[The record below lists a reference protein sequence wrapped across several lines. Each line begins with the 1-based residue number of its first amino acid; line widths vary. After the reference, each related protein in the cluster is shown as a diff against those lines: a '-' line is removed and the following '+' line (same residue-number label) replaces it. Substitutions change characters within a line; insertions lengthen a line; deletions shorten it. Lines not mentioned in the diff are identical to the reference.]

1 MRRTMHYMV
10 AMAAALWMALPQVK
24 AQTVN
29 LDFDP
34 GIMYVKRNEGM
45 HINFQEGNEWE
56 ITFTALDTLGNEYYS
71 PVGMELKGGVY
82 GDSTY
87 VVLQTIDSILMYQPE
102 PVMQAGVFVITEEYF
117 PYIAQVDSNTT
128 IHFYADVPLPL
139 PAEGQKVVCNT
150 FKEPLRVGFM
160 GTVLEKRR
168 EGNIIVMVCDPK
180 VERIRDFYQEFI
192 YCGKGGETKEETEA
206 RERIER
212 THRVRRGV
220 VVKAADKKKDEFKV
234 IENPDINIPFSWE
247 LNKEGLKFPA
257 NENDGDAEWK
267 ELHKYAKGKG
277 SGTGKFGS
285 NATLEAYLQGLLTI
299 IADKQDEKVGL
310 ELATGIKLKG
320 SFGVNGEIEGAL
332 AIPIGGK
339 SLSKQLPG
347 NTGIVVAVG
356 FFLRGKAGFN
366 VSLVANVGADGYI
379 AFQYDEDEGLLV
391 NKAGK
396 CGLGDIAGLTG
407 ELSGEAAF
415 SLGVL
420 GDFKFFGNKA
430 EFNAYLDGMKVEGKI
445 AGVANVNIQEEKP
458 SDLYG
463 QYKAYTDVNSLKRSS
478 GLVAEVKT
486 EIKGKEMK
494 AGGQVEI
501 ASITYNFAPEISG
514 ESTVYVEDLSQQ
526 NKVQV
531 RMKNN
536 GESLWASDVEL
547 WIYDE
552 DEKTWAKKIVLGKIG
567 AMGDSHFDFT
577 ANLEMEKGHT
587 YTFCPVYQ
595 PINTNMHISDKAISE
610 KLYVP
615 YNVTMPEP
623 ELDKH
628 RTVTLRATH
637 EVAHIPGARAGFL
650 YTDKMTDKGQIKEIE
665 PSLEIDGTIE
675 AEIDMPVTDFT
686 VQAFVEV
693 DGKRSYSELH
703 KLTPLTDETPIIL
716 PTTDVTYNSA
726 TFNMRLCVGFDEY
739 LNFLPEFEYTAEG
752 DNTPQTIAVDTKN
765 IKDGVASVKVEGLNV
780 MTNYTVKAIVRY
792 AGSTYESQKTDK
804 FTTSSPIDNIEVTP
818 SYTSAKFSAMVM
830 EEYDVENVRV
840 KLFLAKDKKLKNPM
854 EIQTELEEEFEG
866 IVATCDV
873 EDLEMDETYYYKI
886 EVRKLAEK
894 EVYYSDVLQFNTLN
908 GLSATLSKPIVKSTS
923 ATLRGKTTDYVLNAI
938 KEGKAYSGRFYFSKS
953 KSSVTNRKSDYVDVT
968 ITKADITAEI
978 EGLTSETKYYCML
991 ALELDGENVNN
1002 SEIISFTT
1010 PDPYDVTTLDAVVED
1025 ATVTLAGELTLEAY
1039 DEIKSDQYN
1048 TIYAGFEYALSKE
1061 ELMSDTKEGVTRLL
1075 EVSLEKSE
1083 TDALFHHTLEF
1094 EAGSLYYYRAFIYVD
1109 GKDYPAN
1116 IKTFQ
1121 TLEYDGDLIPLAKKK
1136 R

>member
-1 MRRTMHYMV
+1 MV

-45 HINFQEGNEWE
+45 HISFQEGNEWE

-82 GDSTY
+82 GDSSY

-150 FKEPLRVGFM
+150 FKEPLRLGFM

-168 EGNIIVMVCDPK
+168 EGNVIVMVCDPT

-212 THRVRRGV
+212 THRMRRGV
-220 VVKAADKKKDEFKV
+220 VVRAAEEEEPSIDD
-234 IENPDINIPFSWE
+234 PDIELSIDINLFGKDLPFPSNAPDKTLE
-247 LNKEGLKFPA
+247 EITKKVT
-257 NENDGDAEWK
+257 
-267 ELHKYAKGKG
+267 GKG
-277 SGTGKFGS
+277 EGKFDAGI
-285 NATLEAYLQGLLTI
+285 TLTGTAKGLLTI
-299 IADKQDEKVGL
+299 IADQKDEKVGIEVSL
-310 ELATGIKLKG
+310 EGKLSGKASVSGSVQGAVPLRFGKAVSKKLPLNSEALLA
-320 SFGVNGEIEGAL
+320 A
-332 AIPIGGK
+332 
-339 SLSKQLPG
+339 
-347 NTGIVVAVG
+347 G
-356 FFLRGKAGFN
+356 FFLRGQAE
-366 VSLVANVGADGYI
+366 VSISSSVECSATGYL
-379 AFQYDEDEGLLV
+379 ALQYDEEQGWHIRT
-391 NKAGK
+391 NGSSSM
-396 CGLGDIAGLTG
+396 GDMAGLKG
-407 ELSGEAAF
+407 ELSGMAAYT
-415 SLGVL
+415 LGVL
-420 GDFKFFGNKA
+420 GKGQILNKKYDA
-430 EFNAYLDGMKVEGKI
+430 DIGLYLDGINLEGKI
-445 AGVANVNIQEEKP
+445 TADLNSNIKEDSPK
-458 SDLYG
+458 DLYT
-463 QYKAYTDVNSLKRSS
+463 QYKTYSGGNHLVRSS
-478 GLVAEVKT
+478 QVAAEVSTK
-486 EIKGKEMK
+486 IKDKDRKLGGKIVI
-494 AGGQVEI
+494 AQVE
-501 ASITYNFAPEISG
+501 YNFAPEISG
-514 ESTVYVEDLSQQ
+514 ESVVAVDDLEQQ
-526 NKVQV
+526 NKVSV
-531 RMKNN
+531 RVKNN
-536 GESLWASDVEL
+536 GMSLWAADVEL

-552 DEKTWAKKIVLGKIG
+552 DEKAWAKKVVLGKMG
-567 AMGDSHFDFT
+567 ALDDSDFDFT
-577 ANLEMEKGHT
+577 ANLELEKGHT
-587 YTFCPVYQ
+587 YTFCPVYK

-610 KLYVP
+610 NWYVP

-830 EEYDVENVRV
+830 EEYDVENVTV
-840 KLFLAKDKKLKNPM
+840 KLFLAKDKKLNNPM

-908 GLSATLSKPIVKSTS
+908 GLSATISKPIVKSTS

-1094 EAGSLYYYRAFIYVD
+1094 EPGSLYYYRAFIYVD

-1136 R
+1136 

>member
-1 MRRTMHYMV
+1 MV

-45 HINFQEGNEWE
+45 HISFQEGNEWE

-128 IHFYADVPLPL
+128 IHFYADMPLPL

-150 FKEPLRVGFM
+150 FKEPLRLGFM

-168 EGNIIVMVCDPK
+168 EGNVIVMVCDPTI
-180 VERIRDFYQEFI
+180 ERIRDFYQEFI

-212 THRVRRGV
+212 THRMRRGV
-220 VVKAADKKKDEFKV
+220 VVRAAEEEEPSIDD
-234 IENPDINIPFSWE
+234 PDIELSIDINLFGKDLPFPSNAPDKTLE
-247 LNKEGLKFPA
+247 EITKKVT
-257 NENDGDAEWK
+257 
-267 ELHKYAKGKG
+267 GKG
-277 SGTGKFGS
+277 EGKFDAGI
-285 NATLEAYLQGLLTI
+285 TLTGTAKGLLTI
-299 IADKQDEKVGL
+299 IADQKDEKVGIEVSL
-310 ELATGIKLKG
+310 EGKLSGKASVSGSVQGAVPLRFGKAVSKKLPLNSEALLA
-320 SFGVNGEIEGAL
+320 A
-332 AIPIGGK
+332 
-339 SLSKQLPG
+339 
-347 NTGIVVAVG
+347 G
-356 FFLRGKAGFN
+356 FFLRGQAE
-366 VSLVANVGADGYI
+366 VSISSSVECSATGYL
-379 AFQYDEDEGLLV
+379 ALQYDEEQGWHIRT
-391 NKAGK
+391 NGSSSM
-396 CGLGDIAGLTG
+396 GDMAGLKG
-407 ELSGEAAF
+407 ELSGMAAYT
-415 SLGVL
+415 LGVL
-420 GDFKFFGNKA
+420 GKGQILNKKYDA
-430 EFNAYLDGMKVEGKI
+430 DIGLYLDGINLEGKI
-445 AGVANVNIQEEKP
+445 TADLNSNIKEDSPK
-458 SDLYG
+458 DLYT
-463 QYKAYTDVNSLKRSS
+463 QYKTYSGGNHLVRSS
-478 GLVAEVKT
+478 QVAAEVSTK
-486 EIKGKEMK
+486 IKDKDRKLGGKIVI
-494 AGGQVEI
+494 AQVE
-501 ASITYNFAPEISG
+501 YNFAPEISG
-514 ESTVYVEDLSQQ
+514 ESVVAIDDLEQQ
-526 NKVQV
+526 NKVSV
-531 RMKNN
+531 RVKNN
-536 GESLWASDVEL
+536 GMSLWAADVEL

-552 DEKTWAKKIVLGKIG
+552 DEKAWAKKVVLGKMG
-567 AMGDSHFDFT
+567 ALDDSDFDFT
-577 ANLEMEKGHT
+577 ANLELEKGHT
-587 YTFCPVYQ
+587 YTFCPVYK

-610 KLYVP
+610 NWYVP

-830 EEYDVENVRV
+830 EEYDVENVTV
-840 KLFLAKDKKLKNPM
+840 KLFLAKDKKLNNPM

-908 GLSATLSKPIVKSTS
+908 GLSATISKPIVKSTS

-1061 ELMSDTKEGVTRLL
+1061 ELMSDSKEGVTRLL

-1094 EAGSLYYYRAFIYVD
+1094 EPGSLYYYRAFIYVD

-1136 R
+1136 

>member
-1 MRRTMHYMV
+1 MV

-45 HINFQEGNEWE
+45 HISFQEGNEWE

-128 IHFYADVPLPL
+128 IHFYADMPLPL

-150 FKEPLRVGFM
+150 FKEPLRLGFM

-168 EGNIIVMVCDPK
+168 EGNVIVMVCDPTI
-180 VERIRDFYQEFI
+180 ERIRDFYQEFI

-212 THRVRRGV
+212 THRMRRGV
-220 VVKAADKKKDEFKV
+220 VVRAAEEEEPSIDD
-234 IENPDINIPFSWE
+234 PDIELSIDINLFGKDLPFPSNAPDKTLE
-247 LNKEGLKFPA
+247 EITKKVT
-257 NENDGDAEWK
+257 
-267 ELHKYAKGKG
+267 GKG
-277 SGTGKFGS
+277 EGKFDAGI
-285 NATLEAYLQGLLTI
+285 TLTGTAKGLLTI
-299 IADKQDEKVGL
+299 IADQKDEKVGIEVSL
-310 ELATGIKLKG
+310 EGKLSGKASVSGSVQGAVPLRFGKAVSKKLPLNSEALLA
-320 SFGVNGEIEGAL
+320 A
-332 AIPIGGK
+332 
-339 SLSKQLPG
+339 
-347 NTGIVVAVG
+347 G
-356 FFLRGKAGFN
+356 FFLRGQAE
-366 VSLVANVGADGYI
+366 VSISSSVECSATGYL
-379 AFQYDEDEGLLV
+379 ALQYDEEQGWHIRT
-391 NKAGK
+391 NGSSSM
-396 CGLGDIAGLTG
+396 GDMAGLKG
-407 ELSGEAAF
+407 ELSGMAAYT
-415 SLGVL
+415 LGVL
-420 GDFKFFGNKA
+420 GKGQILNKKYDA
-430 EFNAYLDGMKVEGKI
+430 DIGLYLDGINLEGKI
-445 AGVANVNIQEEKP
+445 TADLNSNIKEDSPK
-458 SDLYG
+458 DLYT
-463 QYKAYTDVNSLKRSS
+463 QYKTYSGGNHLVRSS
-478 GLVAEVKT
+478 QVAAEVSTK
-486 EIKGKEMK
+486 IKDKDRKLGGKIVI
-494 AGGQVEI
+494 AQVE
-501 ASITYNFAPEISG
+501 YNFAPEISG
-514 ESTVYVEDLSQQ
+514 ESVVAIDDLEQQ
-526 NKVQV
+526 NKVSV
-531 RMKNN
+531 RVKNN
-536 GESLWASDVEL
+536 GMSLWAADVEL

-552 DEKTWAKKIVLGKIG
+552 DEKAWAKKVVLGKMG
-567 AMGDSHFDFT
+567 ALDDSDFDFT
-577 ANLEMEKGHT
+577 ANLELEKGHT
-587 YTFCPVYQ
+587 YTFCPVYK

-610 KLYVP
+610 NWYVP

-830 EEYDVENVRV
+830 EEYDVENVTV
-840 KLFLAKDKKLKNPM
+840 KLFLAKDKKLNNPM

-908 GLSATLSKPIVKSTS
+908 GLSATISKPIVKSTS

-1048 TIYAGFEYALSKE
+1048 TIYAGFEYALTKE
-1061 ELMSDTKEGVTRLL
+1061 ALMSDTKEGVTRLL

-1094 EAGSLYYYRAFIYVD
+1094 EPGSLYYYRAFIYVD

-1136 R
+1136 

>member
-1 MRRTMHYMV
+1 MV

-45 HINFQEGNEWE
+45 HISFQEGNEWE

-102 PVMQAGVFVITEEYF
+102 PVMQSGVFVITEEYF

-150 FKEPLRVGFM
+150 FKEPLRLGFM

-168 EGNIIVMVCDPK
+168 EGNVIVMVCDPT
-180 VERIRDFYQEFI
+180 VEKIRDFYQEFI

-212 THRVRRGV
+212 THRMRRGV
-220 VVKAADKKKDEFKV
+220 VVRAAEEEEPSIDD
-234 IENPDINIPFSWE
+234 PDIELSIDISLFGKDLPFPSNAPDKTLE
-247 LNKEGLKFPA
+247 EITKKVT
-257 NENDGDAEWK
+257 
-267 ELHKYAKGKG
+267 GKG
-277 SGTGKFGS
+277 EGKFDAGI
-285 NATLEAYLQGLLTI
+285 TLTGTAKGLLTI
-299 IADKQDEKVGL
+299 IADQKDEKVGIEVSL
-310 ELATGIKLKG
+310 EGKLSGKASVSGSVQGAVPLRFGKAVSKKLPLNSEALLA
-320 SFGVNGEIEGAL
+320 A
-332 AIPIGGK
+332 
-339 SLSKQLPG
+339 
-347 NTGIVVAVG
+347 G
-356 FFLRGKAGFN
+356 FFLRGQAE
-366 VSLVANVGADGYI
+366 VSISSSVECSATGYL
-379 AFQYDEDEGLLV
+379 ALQYDEEQGWHIRT
-391 NKAGK
+391 NGSSSM
-396 CGLGDIAGLTG
+396 GDMAGLKG
-407 ELSGEAAF
+407 ELSGMAAYT
-415 SLGVL
+415 LGVL
-420 GDFKFFGNKA
+420 GKGQILNKKYDA
-430 EFNAYLDGMKVEGKI
+430 DIGLYLDGINLEGKI
-445 AGVANVNIQEEKP
+445 TADLNSNIKEDSPK
-458 SDLYG
+458 DLYT
-463 QYKAYTDVNSLKRSS
+463 QYKTYSGGNHLVRSS
-478 GLVAEVKT
+478 QVAAEVSTK
-486 EIKGKEMK
+486 IKDKDRKLGGKIVI
-494 AGGQVEI
+494 AQVE
-501 ASITYNFAPEISG
+501 YNFAPEISG
-514 ESTVYVEDLSQQ
+514 ESVVAIDDLEQQ
-526 NKVQV
+526 NKVSV
-531 RMKNN
+531 RVKNN
-536 GESLWASDVEL
+536 GMSLWAADVEL

-552 DEKTWAKKIVLGKIG
+552 DEKAWAKKVVLGKMG
-567 AMGDSHFDFT
+567 ALDDSDFDFT
-577 ANLEMEKGHT
+577 ANLELEKGHT
-587 YTFCPVYQ
+587 YTFCPVYK

-610 KLYVP
+610 NWYVP

-830 EEYDVENVRV
+830 EEYDVENVTV
-840 KLFLAKDKKLKNPM
+840 KLFLAKDKKLNNPM

-908 GLSATLSKPIVKSTS
+908 GLSATISKPIVKSTS

-1061 ELMSDTKEGVTRLL
+1061 ELMSDSKEGVTRLL

-1094 EAGSLYYYRAFIYVD
+1094 EPGSLYYYRAFIYVD

-1136 R
+1136 

>member
-1 MRRTMHYMV
+1 MV

-45 HINFQEGNEWE
+45 HISFQEGNEWE

-82 GDSTY
+82 GDSSY

-102 PVMQAGVFVITEEYF
+102 PVMQSGVFVITEEYF

-150 FKEPLRVGFM
+150 FKEPLRLGFM

-168 EGNIIVMVCDPK
+168 EGNVIVMVCDPT

-212 THRVRRGV
+212 THRMRRGV
-220 VVKAADKKKDEFKV
+220 VVRAAEEEEPSIDD
-234 IENPDINIPFSWE
+234 PDIELSIDINLFGKDLPFPSNAPDKTLE
-247 LNKEGLKFPA
+247 EITKKVT
-257 NENDGDAEWK
+257 
-267 ELHKYAKGKG
+267 GKG
-277 SGTGKFGS
+277 EGKFDAGI
-285 NATLEAYLQGLLTI
+285 TLTGTAKGLLTI
-299 IADKQDEKVGL
+299 IADQKDEKVGIEVSL
-310 ELATGIKLKG
+310 EGKLSGKASVSGSVQGAVPLRFGKAVSKKLPLNSEALLA
-320 SFGVNGEIEGAL
+320 A
-332 AIPIGGK
+332 
-339 SLSKQLPG
+339 
-347 NTGIVVAVG
+347 G
-356 FFLRGKAGFN
+356 FFLRGQAE
-366 VSLVANVGADGYI
+366 VSISSSVECSATGYL
-379 AFQYDEDEGLLV
+379 ALQYDEEQGWHIRT
-391 NKAGK
+391 NGSSSM
-396 CGLGDIAGLTG
+396 GDMAGLKG
-407 ELSGEAAF
+407 ELSGMAAYT
-415 SLGVL
+415 LGVL
-420 GDFKFFGNKA
+420 GKGQILNKKYDA
-430 EFNAYLDGMKVEGKI
+430 DIGLYLDGINLEGKI
-445 AGVANVNIQEEKP
+445 TADLNSNIKEDSPK
-458 SDLYG
+458 DLYT
-463 QYKAYTDVNSLKRSS
+463 QYKTYSGGNHLVRSS
-478 GLVAEVKT
+478 QVAAEVSTK
-486 EIKGKEMK
+486 IKDKDRKLGGKIVI
-494 AGGQVEI
+494 AQVE
-501 ASITYNFAPEISG
+501 YNFAPEISG
-514 ESTVYVEDLSQQ
+514 ESVVAVDDLEQQ
-526 NKVQV
+526 NKVSV
-531 RMKNN
+531 RVKNN
-536 GESLWASDVEL
+536 GMSLWAADVEL

-552 DEKTWAKKIVLGKIG
+552 DEKAWAKKVVLGKMG
-567 AMGDSHFDFT
+567 ALDDSDFDFT
-577 ANLEMEKGHT
+577 ANLELEKGHT
-587 YTFCPVYQ
+587 YTFCPVYK

-610 KLYVP
+610 NWYVP
-615 YNVTMPEP
+615 YNVKMPEP

-830 EEYDVENVRV
+830 EEYDVENVTV
-840 KLFLAKDKKLKNPM
+840 KLFLAKDKKLNNPM

-908 GLSATLSKPIVKSTS
+908 GLSATISKPIVKSTS

-1048 TIYAGFEYALSKE
+1048 TIYAGFEYALTKE
-1061 ELMSDTKEGVTRLL
+1061 ALMSDTKEGVTRLL

-1094 EAGSLYYYRAFIYVD
+1094 EPGSLYYYRAFIYVD

-1136 R
+1136 

>member
-1 MRRTMHYMV
+1 MV

-45 HINFQEGNEWE
+45 HISFQEGNEWE

-102 PVMQAGVFVITEEYF
+102 PVMQSGVFVITEEYF

-150 FKEPLRVGFM
+150 FKEPLRLGFM

-168 EGNIIVMVCDPK
+168 EGNVIVMVCDPT

-212 THRVRRGV
+212 THRMRRGV
-220 VVKAADKKKDEFKV
+220 VVRAAEEEEPSIDD
-234 IENPDINIPFSWE
+234 PDIELSIDINLFGKDLPFPSNAPDKTLE
-247 LNKEGLKFPA
+247 EITKKVT
-257 NENDGDAEWK
+257 
-267 ELHKYAKGKG
+267 GKG
-277 SGTGKFGS
+277 EGKFDAGI
-285 NATLEAYLQGLLTI
+285 TLTGTAKGLLTI
-299 IADKQDEKVGL
+299 IADQKDEKVGIEVSL
-310 ELATGIKLKG
+310 EGKLSGKASVSGSVQGAVPLRFGKAVSKKLPLNSEALLA
-320 SFGVNGEIEGAL
+320 A
-332 AIPIGGK
+332 
-339 SLSKQLPG
+339 
-347 NTGIVVAVG
+347 G
-356 FFLRGKAGFN
+356 FFLRGQAE
-366 VSLVANVGADGYI
+366 VSISSSVECSATGYL
-379 AFQYDEDEGLLV
+379 ALQYDEEQGWHIRT
-391 NKAGK
+391 NGSSSM
-396 CGLGDIAGLTG
+396 GDMAGLKG
-407 ELSGEAAF
+407 ELSGMAAYT
-415 SLGVL
+415 LGVL
-420 GDFKFFGNKA
+420 GKGQILNKKYDA
-430 EFNAYLDGMKVEGKI
+430 DIGLYLDGINLEGKI
-445 AGVANVNIQEEKP
+445 TADLNSNIKEDSPK
-458 SDLYG
+458 DLYT
-463 QYKAYTDVNSLKRSS
+463 QYKTYSGGNHLVRSS
-478 GLVAEVKT
+478 QVAAEVSTK
-486 EIKGKEMK
+486 IKDKDRKLGGKIVI
-494 AGGQVEI
+494 AQVE
-501 ASITYNFAPEISG
+501 YNFAPEISG
-514 ESTVYVEDLSQQ
+514 ESVVAIDDLEQQ
-526 NKVQV
+526 NKVSV
-531 RMKNN
+531 RVKNN
-536 GESLWASDVEL
+536 GMSLWAADVEL

-552 DEKTWAKKIVLGKIG
+552 DEKAWAKKVVLGKMG
-567 AMGDSHFDFT
+567 ALDDSDFDFT
-577 ANLEMEKGHT
+577 ANLELEKGHT
-587 YTFCPVYQ
+587 YTFCPVYK

-610 KLYVP
+610 NWYVP
-615 YNVTMPEP
+615 YNVKMPEP

-752 DNTPQTIAVDTKN
+752 DNTPQTITVDTKN

-830 EEYDVENVRV
+830 EEYDVENVTV
-840 KLFLAKDKKLKNPM
+840 KLFLAKDKKLNNPM

-908 GLSATLSKPIVKSTS
+908 GLSATISKPIVKSTS

-1061 ELMSDTKEGVTRLL
+1061 ELMSDSKEGVTRLL

-1094 EAGSLYYYRAFIYVD
+1094 EPGSLYYYRAFIYVD

-1136 R
+1136 

>member
-1 MRRTMHYMV
+1 MV

-45 HINFQEGNEWE
+45 HISFQEGNEWE

-150 FKEPLRVGFM
+150 FKEPLRLGFM

-168 EGNIIVMVCDPK
+168 EGNVIVMVCDPT

-212 THRVRRGV
+212 THRMRRGV
-220 VVKAADKKKDEFKV
+220 VVRAAEEEEPSIDD
-234 IENPDINIPFSWE
+234 PDIELSIDINLFGKDLPFPSNAPDKTLE
-247 LNKEGLKFPA
+247 EITKKVT
-257 NENDGDAEWK
+257 
-267 ELHKYAKGKG
+267 GKG
-277 SGTGKFGS
+277 EGKFDAGI
-285 NATLEAYLQGLLTI
+285 TLTGTAKGLLTI
-299 IADKQDEKVGL
+299 IADQKDEKVGIEVSL
-310 ELATGIKLKG
+310 EGKLSGKASVSGSVQGAVPLRFGKAVSKKLPLNSEALLA
-320 SFGVNGEIEGAL
+320 A
-332 AIPIGGK
+332 
-339 SLSKQLPG
+339 
-347 NTGIVVAVG
+347 G
-356 FFLRGKAGFN
+356 FFLRGQAE
-366 VSLVANVGADGYI
+366 VSISSSVECSATGYL
-379 AFQYDEDEGLLV
+379 ALQYDEEQGWHIRT
-391 NKAGK
+391 NGSSSM
-396 CGLGDIAGLTG
+396 GDMAGLKG
-407 ELSGEAAF
+407 ELSGMAAYT
-415 SLGVL
+415 LGVL
-420 GDFKFFGNKA
+420 GKGQILNKKYDA
-430 EFNAYLDGMKVEGKI
+430 DIGLYLDGINLEGKI
-445 AGVANVNIQEEKP
+445 TADLNSNIKEDSPK
-458 SDLYG
+458 DLYT
-463 QYKAYTDVNSLKRSS
+463 QYKTYSGGNHLVRSS
-478 GLVAEVKT
+478 QVAAEVSTK
-486 EIKGKEMK
+486 IKDKDRKLGGKIVI
-494 AGGQVEI
+494 AQVE
-501 ASITYNFAPEISG
+501 YNFAPETSG
-514 ESTVYVEDLSQQ
+514 ESVVAVDDLEQQ
-526 NKVQV
+526 NKVSV
-531 RMKNN
+531 RVKNN
-536 GESLWASDVEL
+536 GMSLWAADVEL

-552 DEKTWAKKIVLGKIG
+552 DEKAWAKKVVLGKMG
-567 AMGDSHFDFT
+567 ALDDSDFDFT
-577 ANLEMEKGHT
+577 ANLELEKGHT
-587 YTFCPVYQ
+587 YTFCPVYK

-830 EEYDVENVRV
+830 EEYDVENVTV
-840 KLFLAKDKKLKNPM
+840 KLFLAKDKKLNNPM

-908 GLSATLSKPIVKSTS
+908 GLSATISKPIVKSTS

-968 ITKADITAEI
+968 ITKADITADI

-1094 EAGSLYYYRAFIYVD
+1094 EPGSLYYYRAFIYVD

-1136 R
+1136 

>member
-1 MRRTMHYMV
+1 MV

-45 HINFQEGNEWE
+45 HISFQEGNEWE

-102 PVMQAGVFVITEEYF
+102 PVMQSGVFVITEEYF

-150 FKEPLRVGFM
+150 FKEPLRLGFM

-168 EGNIIVMVCDPK
+168 EGNVIVMVCDPT

-212 THRVRRGV
+212 THRMRRGV
-220 VVKAADKKKDEFKV
+220 VVRAAKEEEPSID
-234 IENPDINIPFSWE
+234 NPDIELSIDINLFGKDLPFPSNAPDKTLE
-247 LNKEGLKFPA
+247 EITKKVT
-257 NENDGDAEWK
+257 
-267 ELHKYAKGKG
+267 GKG
-277 SGTGKFGS
+277 EGKFDAGI
-285 NATLEAYLQGLLTI
+285 TLTGTAKGLLTI
-299 IADKQDEKVGL
+299 IADQKDEKVGIEVSL
-310 ELATGIKLKG
+310 EGKLSGKASVSGSVQGAVPLRFGKAVSKKLPLNSEALLA
-320 SFGVNGEIEGAL
+320 A
-332 AIPIGGK
+332 
-339 SLSKQLPG
+339 
-347 NTGIVVAVG
+347 G
-356 FFLRGKAGFN
+356 FFLRGQAE
-366 VSLVANVGADGYI
+366 VSISSSVECSATGYL
-379 AFQYDEDEGLLV
+379 ALQYDEEQGWHIRT
-391 NKAGK
+391 NGSSSM
-396 CGLGDIAGLTG
+396 GDMAGLKG
-407 ELSGEAAF
+407 ELSGMAAYT
-415 SLGVL
+415 LGVL
-420 GDFKFFGNKA
+420 GKGQILNKKYDA
-430 EFNAYLDGMKVEGKI
+430 DIGLYLDGINLEGKI
-445 AGVANVNIQEEKP
+445 TADLNSNIKEDSPK
-458 SDLYG
+458 DLYT
-463 QYKAYTDVNSLKRSS
+463 QYKTYSGGNHLVRSS
-478 GLVAEVKT
+478 QVAAEVSTK
-486 EIKGKEMK
+486 IKDKDRKLGGKIVI
-494 AGGQVEI
+494 AQVE
-501 ASITYNFAPEISG
+501 YNFAPETSG
-514 ESTVYVEDLSQQ
+514 ESVVAVDDLEQQ
-526 NKVQV
+526 NKVKV
-531 RMKNN
+531 RVKNN
-536 GESLWASDVEL
+536 GMSLWAADVEL

-552 DEKTWAKKIVLGKIG
+552 DEKAWAKKVVLGKMG
-567 AMGDSHFDFT
+567 ALDDSDFDFT
-577 ANLEMEKGHT
+577 ANLELEKGHT
-587 YTFCPVYQ
+587 YTFCPVYK

-610 KLYVP
+610 NWYVP

-830 EEYDVENVRV
+830 EEYDVENVTV
-840 KLFLAKDKKLKNPM
+840 KLFLAKDKKLNNPM

-894 EVYYSDVLQFNTLN
+894 EVYYSDVLNFNTLN
-908 GLSATLSKPIVKSTS
+908 GLSATISKPIVKSTS

-1061 ELMSDTKEGVTRLL
+1061 ELMSDSKEGVTRLL

-1094 EAGSLYYYRAFIYVD
+1094 EPGSLYYYRAFIYVD

-1136 R
+1136 

>member
-1 MRRTMHYMV
+1 MV

-45 HINFQEGNEWE
+45 HISFQEGNEWE

-82 GDSTY
+82 GDSSY

-102 PVMQAGVFVITEEYF
+102 PVMQSGVFVITEEYF

-128 IHFYADVPLPL
+128 IHFYADMPLPL

-150 FKEPLRVGFM
+150 FKEPLRLGFM

-168 EGNIIVMVCDPK
+168 EGNVIVMVCDPTI
-180 VERIRDFYQEFI
+180 ERIRDFYQEFI

-212 THRVRRGV
+212 THRMRRGV
-220 VVKAADKKKDEFKV
+220 VVRAAEEEEPSIDD
-234 IENPDINIPFSWE
+234 PDIELSIDISLFGKDLPFPSNAPDKTLE
-247 LNKEGLKFPA
+247 EITKKVT
-257 NENDGDAEWK
+257 
-267 ELHKYAKGKG
+267 GKG
-277 SGTGKFGS
+277 EGKFDAGI
-285 NATLEAYLQGLLTI
+285 TLTGTAKGLLTI
-299 IADKQDEKVGL
+299 IADQKDEKVGIEVSL
-310 ELATGIKLKG
+310 EGKLSGKASVSGSVQGAVPLRFGKAVSKKLPLNSEALLA
-320 SFGVNGEIEGAL
+320 A
-332 AIPIGGK
+332 
-339 SLSKQLPG
+339 
-347 NTGIVVAVG
+347 G
-356 FFLRGKAGFN
+356 FFLRGQAE
-366 VSLVANVGADGYI
+366 VSISSSVECSATGYL
-379 AFQYDEDEGLLV
+379 ALQYDEEQGWHIRT
-391 NKAGK
+391 NGSSSM
-396 CGLGDIAGLTG
+396 GDMAGLKG
-407 ELSGEAAF
+407 ELSGMAAYT
-415 SLGVL
+415 LGVL
-420 GDFKFFGNKA
+420 GKGQILNKKYDA
-430 EFNAYLDGMKVEGKI
+430 DIGLYLDGINLEGKI
-445 AGVANVNIQEEKP
+445 TADLNSNIKEDSPK
-458 SDLYG
+458 DLYT
-463 QYKAYTDVNSLKRSS
+463 QYKTYSGGNHLVRSS
-478 GLVAEVKT
+478 QVAAEVSTK
-486 EIKGKEMK
+486 IKDKDRKLGGKIVI
-494 AGGQVEI
+494 AQVE
-501 ASITYNFAPEISG
+501 YNFAPEISG
-514 ESTVYVEDLSQQ
+514 ESVVAVDDLEQQ
-526 NKVQV
+526 NKVKV
-531 RMKNN
+531 RVKNN
-536 GESLWASDVEL
+536 GMSLWAADVEL

-552 DEKTWAKKIVLGKIG
+552 DEKAWAKKVVLGKMG
-567 AMGDSHFDFT
+567 ALEDSDFDFT
-577 ANLEMEKGHT
+577 ANLELEKGHT

-610 KLYVP
+610 NWYVP
-615 YNVTMPEP
+615 YNVKMPEP

-830 EEYDVENVRV
+830 EEYDVENVTV
-840 KLFLAKDKKLKNPM
+840 KLFLAKDKKLNNPM

-908 GLSATLSKPIVKSTS
+908 GLSATISKPIVKSTS

-1061 ELMSDTKEGVTRLL
+1061 ELMSDSKEGVTRLL

-1083 TDALFHHTLEF
+1083 TDALFHHTLTLEP
-1094 EAGSLYYYRAFIYVD
+1094 GSFYYYRAFIYVD

-1136 R
+1136 

>member
-1 MRRTMHYMV
+1 MV

-45 HINFQEGNEWE
+45 HISFQEGNEWE

-102 PVMQAGVFVITEEYF
+102 PVMQSGVFVITEEYF

-128 IHFYADVPLPL
+128 IHFYADMPLPL

-150 FKEPLRVGFM
+150 FKEPLRLGFM

-168 EGNIIVMVCDPK
+168 EGNVIVMVCDPT

-212 THRVRRGV
+212 THRMRRGV
-220 VVKAADKKKDEFKV
+220 VVRAAEEEEPSIDD
-234 IENPDINIPFSWE
+234 PDIELSIDISLFGKDLPFPSNAPDKTLE
-247 LNKEGLKFPA
+247 EITKKVT
-257 NENDGDAEWK
+257 
-267 ELHKYAKGKG
+267 GKG
-277 SGTGKFGS
+277 EGKFDAGI
-285 NATLEAYLQGLLTI
+285 TLTGTAKGLLTI
-299 IADKQDEKVGL
+299 IADQKDEKVGIEVSL
-310 ELATGIKLKG
+310 EGKLSGKAGVSGSVQGAVPLRFGKAVSKKLPLNSEALLA
-320 SFGVNGEIEGAL
+320 A
-332 AIPIGGK
+332 
-339 SLSKQLPG
+339 
-347 NTGIVVAVG
+347 G
-356 FFLRGKAGFN
+356 FFLRGQAE
-366 VSLVANVGADGYI
+366 VSISSSVECSATGYL
-379 AFQYDEDEGLLV
+379 ALQYDEEQGWHV
-391 NKAGK
+391 RTNGSSSM
-396 CGLGDIAGLTG
+396 GDMAGLKG
-407 ELSGEAAF
+407 ELSGMAAYT
-415 SLGVL
+415 LGVL
-420 GDFKFFGNKA
+420 GKGQILNKKYDA
-430 EFNAYLDGMKVEGKI
+430 DIGLYLDGINLEGKI
-445 AGVANVNIQEEKP
+445 TADLNSNIKEDSPK
-458 SDLYG
+458 DLYT
-463 QYKAYTDVNSLKRSS
+463 QYKTYSGGNHLVRSS
-478 GLVAEVKT
+478 QVAAEVSTK
-486 EIKGKEMK
+486 IKDKDRKLGGKIVI
-494 AGGQVEI
+494 AQVE
-501 ASITYNFAPEISG
+501 YNFAPEISG
-514 ESTVYVEDLSQQ
+514 ESVVAVDDLEQQ
-526 NKVQV
+526 NKVKV
-531 RMKNN
+531 RVKNN
-536 GESLWASDVEL
+536 GMSLWAADVEL

-552 DEKTWAKKIVLGKIG
+552 DEKTWAKKIVLGKMG
-567 AMGDSHFDFT
+567 ALGNSDFDFI
-577 ANLEMEKGHT
+577 ANLELEKGHT
-587 YTFCPVYQ
+587 YTFCPVYK

-610 KLYVP
+610 NWYVP
-615 YNVTMPEP
+615 YNVKMPEP

-830 EEYDVENVRV
+830 EEYDVENVTV
-840 KLFLAKDKKLKNPM
+840 KLFLAKDKKLNNPM

-908 GLSATLSKPIVKSTS
+908 GLSATISKPIVKSTS

-1048 TIYAGFEYALSKE
+1048 TIYAGFEYALTKE
-1061 ELMSDTKEGVTRLL
+1061 ALMSDTKEGVTRLL

-1094 EAGSLYYYRAFIYVD
+1094 DPGSLYYYRAFIYVD

-1136 R
+1136 

>member
-1 MRRTMHYMV
+1 MHYMV

-29 LDFDP
+29 QDFDP

-102 PVMQAGVFVITEEYF
+102 PVMQEGVFVITEEYF

-150 FKEPLRVGFM
+150 FKEPLRLGFV
-160 GTVLEKRR
+160 GTVIEKRR

-212 THRVRRGV
+212 THKMRRGV
-220 VVKAADKKKDEFKV
+220 VVRAAEEKEPSIDD
-234 IENPDINIPFSWE
+234 PDIELTIEIPVFGKDVS
-247 LNKEGLKFPA
+247 FPA
-257 NENDGDAEWK
+257 PDEPPFRLPYLITAMD
-267 ELHKYAKGKG
+267 KG
-277 SGTGKFGS
+277 SEGKVDAGITLSGTAK
-285 NATLEAYLQGLLTI
+285 GLLTI
-299 IADKQDEKVGL
+299 IADKKDEKVGL
-310 ELATGIKLKG
+310 EV
-320 SFGVNGEIEGAL
+320 SIEGKL
-332 AIPIGGK
+332 AGSAGVSGSVQGAVPLRFGK
-339 SLSKQLPG
+339 AITKKLPM
-347 NTGIVVAVG
+347 NSSVFFAAG
-356 FFLRGKAGFN
+356 FFLRGQASA
-366 VSLVANVGADGYI
+366 SLSASMDCSATGYLAI
-379 AFQYDEDEGLLV
+379 QHDPDKGWELRTSGTS
-391 NKAGK
+391 
-396 CGLGDIAGLTG
+396 GLGDMAGLKG
-407 ELSGEAAF
+407 ELSGSAAF
-415 SLGVL
+415 TLGVL
-420 GDFKFFGNKA
+420 GNFILLDDEEGSA
-430 EFNAYLDGMKVEGKI
+430 EFGLFLDGMSLEGKI
-445 AGVANVNIQEEKP
+445 TSDLNLNINEDTPK
-458 SDLYG
+458 DLYG
-463 QYKAYTDVNSLKRSS
+463 QYKAYSEGNRLVRSS
-478 GLVAEVKT
+478 QVGAEVNVKVGKKDIKLGGKIPIA
-486 EIKGKEMK
+486 EI
-494 AGGQVEI
+494 V
-501 ASITYNFAPEISG
+501 YNFAPEISG
-514 ESTVYVEDLSQQ
+514 ESTVHIEDLSQQ
-526 NKVQV
+526 DKVQV
-531 RMKNN
+531 RVKNN
-536 GESLWASDVEL
+536 GMSLWAADVEL

-552 DEKTWAKKIVLGKIG
+552 DEKTWAKKIVLGKMG
-567 AMGDSHFDFT
+567 ALDDSDFDFT

-587 YTFCPVYQ
+587 YTFCPVYK
-595 PINTNMHISDKAISE
+595 PINTNMHISDRAILE
-610 KLYVP
+610 KMYVP
-615 YNVTMPEP
+615 YNVTMPKP

-830 EEYDVENVRV
+830 EEYDVENVTV
-840 KLFLAKDKKLKNPM
+840 KLFLAKDKKLNNPM

-894 EVYYSDVLQFNTLN
+894 EVYYSDVLNFKTLN
-908 GLSATLSKPIVKSTS
+908 GLSVTITKPIAKSVS
-923 ATLRGKTTDYVLNAI
+923 ATFRGKTTDYVLNAI
-938 KEGKAYSGRFYFSKS
+938 KEGTPYSGRFYFSKS

-968 ITKADITAEI
+968 ITKADITADI

-1094 EAGSLYYYRAFIYVD
+1094 EPGSLYYYRAFIYVD

>member
-1 MRRTMHYMV
+1 MV

-45 HINFQEGNEWE
+45 HISFQEGNEWE

-82 GDSTY
+82 GDSSY

-150 FKEPLRVGFM
+150 FKEPLRLGFM

-168 EGNIIVMVCDPK
+168 EGNVIVMVCDPT

-212 THRVRRGV
+212 THRMRRGV
-220 VVKAADKKKDEFKV
+220 VVRAAKEEEPSIDD
-234 IENPDINIPFSWE
+234 PDIELSIDINLFGKDLPFPSNAPDKTLE
-247 LNKEGLKFPA
+247 EITKKVT
-257 NENDGDAEWK
+257 
-267 ELHKYAKGKG
+267 GKG
-277 SGTGKFGS
+277 EGKFDAGI
-285 NATLEAYLQGLLTI
+285 TLTGTAKGLLTI
-299 IADKQDEKVGL
+299 IADQKDEKVGIEVSL
-310 ELATGIKLKG
+310 EGKLSGKASVSGSVQGAVPLRFGKAVSKKLPLNSEALLA
-320 SFGVNGEIEGAL
+320 A
-332 AIPIGGK
+332 
-339 SLSKQLPG
+339 
-347 NTGIVVAVG
+347 G
-356 FFLRGKAGFN
+356 FFLRGQAE
-366 VSLVANVGADGYI
+366 VSISSSVECSATGYL
-379 AFQYDEDEGLLV
+379 ALQYDEEQGWHIRT
-391 NKAGK
+391 NGSSSM
-396 CGLGDIAGLTG
+396 GDMAGLKG
-407 ELSGEAAF
+407 ELSGMAAYT
-415 SLGVL
+415 LGVL
-420 GDFKFFGNKA
+420 GKGQILNKKYDA
-430 EFNAYLDGMKVEGKI
+430 DIGLYLDGINLEGKI
-445 AGVANVNIQEEKP
+445 TADLNSNIKEDSPK
-458 SDLYG
+458 DLYT
-463 QYKAYTDVNSLKRSS
+463 QYKTYSGGNHLVRSS
-478 GLVAEVKT
+478 QVAAEVSTK
-486 EIKGKEMK
+486 IKDKDRKLGGKIVI
-494 AGGQVEI
+494 AQVE
-501 ASITYNFAPEISG
+501 YNFAPETSG
-514 ESTVYVEDLSQQ
+514 ESVVAVDDLEQQ
-526 NKVQV
+526 NKVSV
-531 RMKNN
+531 RVKNN
-536 GESLWASDVEL
+536 GMSLWAADVEL

-552 DEKTWAKKIVLGKIG
+552 DEKAWAKKVVLGKMG
-567 AMGDSHFDFT
+567 ALDDSDFDFT
-577 ANLEMEKGHT
+577 ANLELEKGHT
-587 YTFCPVYQ
+587 YTFCPVYK

-610 KLYVP
+610 NWYVP

-693 DGKRSYSELH
+693 DGKKSYSELH

-830 EEYDVENVRV
+830 EEYDVENVTV
-840 KLFLAKDKKLKNPM
+840 KLFLAKDKKLNNPM

-908 GLSATLSKPIVKSTS
+908 GLSATISKPIVKSTS

-1094 EAGSLYYYRAFIYVD
+1094 EPGSLYYYRAFIYVD

-1136 R
+1136 

>member
-1 MRRTMHYMV
+1 MV

-45 HINFQEGNEWE
+45 HISFQEGNEWE

-150 FKEPLRVGFM
+150 FKEPLRLGFM

-168 EGNIIVMVCDPK
+168 EGNIIVMVCDPT

-212 THRVRRGV
+212 THRMRRGV
-220 VVKAADKKKDEFKV
+220 VVRAAEEEEPSIDD
-234 IENPDINIPFSWE
+234 PDIELSIDINLFGKDLPFPSNAPDKTLE
-247 LNKEGLKFPA
+247 EITKKVT
-257 NENDGDAEWK
+257 
-267 ELHKYAKGKG
+267 GKG
-277 SGTGKFGS
+277 EGKFDAGI
-285 NATLEAYLQGLLTI
+285 TLTGTAKGLLTI
-299 IADKQDEKVGL
+299 IADQKDEKVGIEVSL
-310 ELATGIKLKG
+310 EGKLSGKASVSGSVQGAVPLRFGKAVSKKLPLNSEALLA
-320 SFGVNGEIEGAL
+320 A
-332 AIPIGGK
+332 
-339 SLSKQLPG
+339 
-347 NTGIVVAVG
+347 G
-356 FFLRGKAGFN
+356 FFLRGQAE
-366 VSLVANVGADGYI
+366 VSISSSVECSATGYL
-379 AFQYDEDEGLLV
+379 ALQYDEEQGWHIRT
-391 NKAGK
+391 NGSSSM
-396 CGLGDIAGLTG
+396 GDMAGLKG
-407 ELSGEAAF
+407 ELSGMAAYT
-415 SLGVL
+415 LGVL
-420 GDFKFFGNKA
+420 GKGQILNKKYDA
-430 EFNAYLDGMKVEGKI
+430 DIGLYLDGINLEGKI
-445 AGVANVNIQEEKP
+445 TADLNSNIKEDSPK
-458 SDLYG
+458 DLYT
-463 QYKAYTDVNSLKRSS
+463 QYKTYSGGNHLVRSS
-478 GLVAEVKT
+478 QVAAEVSTK
-486 EIKGKEMK
+486 IKDKDRKLGGKIVI
-494 AGGQVEI
+494 AQVE
-501 ASITYNFAPEISG
+501 YNFAPEISG
-514 ESTVYVEDLSQQ
+514 ESVVAIDDLEQQ
-526 NKVQV
+526 NKVSV
-531 RMKNN
+531 RVKNN
-536 GESLWASDVEL
+536 GMSLWAADVEL

-552 DEKTWAKKIVLGKIG
+552 DEKAWAKKVVLGKMG
-567 AMGDSHFDFT
+567 ALDDSDFDFT
-577 ANLEMEKGHT
+577 ANLELEKGHT
-587 YTFCPVYQ
+587 YTFCPVYK

-610 KLYVP
+610 NWYVP

-650 YTDKMTDKGQIKEIE
+650 YTDKMTDKGQVKEIE

-830 EEYDVENVRV
+830 EEYDVENVTV
-840 KLFLAKDKKLKNPM
+840 KLFLAKDKKLNNPM

-908 GLSATLSKPIVKSTS
+908 GLSATISKPIVKSTS

-1048 TIYAGFEYALSKE
+1048 TIYAGFEYALTKE
-1061 ELMSDTKEGVTRLL
+1061 ALMSDSKEGVTRLL
-1075 EVSLEKSE
+1075 EVSLEKNE

-1094 EAGSLYYYRAFIYVD
+1094 DPGSLYYYRAFIYVD

-1136 R
+1136 

>member
-1 MRRTMHYMV
+1 MV

-45 HINFQEGNEWE
+45 HISFQEGNEWE

-102 PVMQAGVFVITEEYF
+102 PVMQSGVFVITEEYF

-128 IHFYADVPLPL
+128 IHFYADMPLPF

-150 FKEPLRVGFM
+150 FKEPLRLGFM

-168 EGNIIVMVCDPK
+168 EGNVIVMVCDPTI
-180 VERIRDFYQEFI
+180 ERIRDFYQEFI

-212 THRVRRGV
+212 THRMRRGV
-220 VVKAADKKKDEFKV
+220 VVRAAEEEEPSIDD
-234 IENPDINIPFSWE
+234 PDIELSIDISLFGKDLPFPSNAPDKTLE
-247 LNKEGLKFPA
+247 EITKKVT
-257 NENDGDAEWK
+257 
-267 ELHKYAKGKG
+267 GKG
-277 SGTGKFGS
+277 EGKFDAGI
-285 NATLEAYLQGLLTI
+285 TLTGTAKGLLTI
-299 IADKQDEKVGL
+299 IADQKDEKVGIEVSL
-310 ELATGIKLKG
+310 EGKLSGKASVSGSVQGAVPLRFGKAVSKKLPLNSEALLA
-320 SFGVNGEIEGAL
+320 A
-332 AIPIGGK
+332 
-339 SLSKQLPG
+339 
-347 NTGIVVAVG
+347 G
-356 FFLRGKAGFN
+356 FFLRGQAE
-366 VSLVANVGADGYI
+366 VSISSSVECSATGYL
-379 AFQYDEDEGLLV
+379 ALQYDEEQGWHIRT
-391 NKAGK
+391 NGSSSM
-396 CGLGDIAGLTG
+396 GDMAGLKG
-407 ELSGEAAF
+407 ELSGMAAYT
-415 SLGVL
+415 LGVL
-420 GDFKFFGNKA
+420 GKGQILNKKYDA
-430 EFNAYLDGMKVEGKI
+430 DIGLYLDGINLEGKI
-445 AGVANVNIQEEKP
+445 TADLNSNIKEDSPK
-458 SDLYG
+458 DLYT
-463 QYKAYTDVNSLKRSS
+463 QYKTYSGGNHLVRSS
-478 GLVAEVKT
+478 QVAAEVSTK
-486 EIKGKEMK
+486 IKDKDRKLGGKIVI
-494 AGGQVEI
+494 AQVE
-501 ASITYNFAPEISG
+501 YNFAPEISG
-514 ESTVYVEDLSQQ
+514 ESVVAVDDLEQQ
-526 NKVQV
+526 NKVSV
-531 RMKNN
+531 RVKNN
-536 GESLWASDVEL
+536 GMSLWAADVEL

-552 DEKTWAKKIVLGKIG
+552 DEKAWAKKVVLGKMG
-567 AMGDSHFDFT
+567 ALDDSDFDFT
-577 ANLEMEKGHT
+577 ANLELEKGHT
-587 YTFCPVYQ
+587 YTFCPVYK

-610 KLYVP
+610 NWYVP

-703 KLTPLTDETPIIL
+703 KLKPLTDETPIIL

-830 EEYDVENVRV
+830 EEYDVENVTV
-840 KLFLAKDKKLKNPM
+840 KLFLAKDKKLNNPM

-908 GLSATLSKPIVKSTS
+908 GLSATISKPIVKSTS

-1061 ELMSDTKEGVTRLL
+1061 ELMSDSKEGVTRLL

-1094 EAGSLYYYRAFIYVD
+1094 DPGSLYYYRAFIYVD

-1136 R
+1136 

>member
-1 MRRTMHYMV
+1 MV

-45 HINFQEGNEWE
+45 HISFQEGNEWE

-150 FKEPLRVGFM
+150 FKEPLRLGFM

-168 EGNIIVMVCDPK
+168 EGNVIVMVCDPT

-212 THRVRRGV
+212 THRMRRGV
-220 VVKAADKKKDEFKV
+220 VVRAAKEEEPSID
-234 IENPDINIPFSWE
+234 NPDIELSIDINLFGKDLPFPSNAPDKTLE
-247 LNKEGLKFPA
+247 EITKKVT
-257 NENDGDAEWK
+257 
-267 ELHKYAKGKG
+267 GKG
-277 SGTGKFGS
+277 EGKFDAGI
-285 NATLEAYLQGLLTI
+285 TLTGTAKGLLTI
-299 IADKQDEKVGL
+299 IADQKDEKVGIEVSL
-310 ELATGIKLKG
+310 EGKLSGKASVSGSVQGAVPLRFGKAVSKKLPLNSEALLA
-320 SFGVNGEIEGAL
+320 A
-332 AIPIGGK
+332 
-339 SLSKQLPG
+339 
-347 NTGIVVAVG
+347 G
-356 FFLRGKAGFN
+356 FFLRGQAE
-366 VSLVANVGADGYI
+366 VSISSSVECSATGYL
-379 AFQYDEDEGLLV
+379 ALQYDEEQGWHIRT
-391 NKAGK
+391 NGSSSM
-396 CGLGDIAGLTG
+396 GDMAGLKG
-407 ELSGEAAF
+407 ELSGMAAYT
-415 SLGVL
+415 LGVL
-420 GDFKFFGNKA
+420 GKGQILNKKYDA
-430 EFNAYLDGMKVEGKI
+430 DIGLYLDGINLEGKI
-445 AGVANVNIQEEKP
+445 TADLNSNIKEDSPK
-458 SDLYG
+458 DLYT
-463 QYKAYTDVNSLKRSS
+463 QYKTYSGGNHLVRSS
-478 GLVAEVKT
+478 QVAAEVSTK
-486 EIKGKEMK
+486 IKDKDRKLGGKIVI
-494 AGGQVEI
+494 AQVE
-501 ASITYNFAPEISG
+501 YNFAPETSG
-514 ESTVYVEDLSQQ
+514 ESVVAVDDLEQQ
-526 NKVQV
+526 NKVKV
-531 RMKNN
+531 RVKNN
-536 GESLWASDVEL
+536 GMSLWAADVEL

-552 DEKTWAKKIVLGKIG
+552 DEKAWAKKVVLGKMG
-567 AMGDSHFDFT
+567 ALDDSDFDFT
-577 ANLEMEKGHT
+577 ANLELEKGHT
-587 YTFCPVYQ
+587 YTFCPVYK

-610 KLYVP
+610 NWYVP
-615 YNVTMPEP
+615 YNVKMPEP

-830 EEYDVENVRV
+830 EEYDVENVTV
-840 KLFLAKDKKLKNPM
+840 KLFLAKDKKLNNPM

-908 GLSATLSKPIVKSTS
+908 GLSATISKPIVKSTS

-1048 TIYAGFEYALSKE
+1048 TIYAGFEYALTKE
-1061 ELMSDTKEGVTRLL
+1061 ALMSDTKEGVTRLL

-1094 EAGSLYYYRAFIYVD
+1094 DPGSLYYYRAFIYVD

-1136 R
+1136 

>member
-1 MRRTMHYMV
+1 MV

-45 HINFQEGNEWE
+45 HISFQEGNEWE

-82 GDSTY
+82 GDSSY

-128 IHFYADVPLPL
+128 IHFYADMPLPL

-150 FKEPLRVGFM
+150 FKEPLRLGFM

-168 EGNIIVMVCDPK
+168 EGNVIVMVCDPT

-212 THRVRRGV
+212 THRMRRGV
-220 VVKAADKKKDEFKV
+220 VVRAAEEEEPSIDD
-234 IENPDINIPFSWE
+234 PDIELSIDINLFGKDLPFPSNAPDKTLE
-247 LNKEGLKFPA
+247 EITKKVT
-257 NENDGDAEWK
+257 
-267 ELHKYAKGKG
+267 GKG
-277 SGTGKFGS
+277 EGKFDAGI
-285 NATLEAYLQGLLTI
+285 TLTGTAKGLLTI
-299 IADKQDEKVGL
+299 IADQKDEKVGIEVSL
-310 ELATGIKLKG
+310 EGKLSGKASVSGSVQGAVPLRFGKAVSKKLPLNSEALLA
-320 SFGVNGEIEGAL
+320 A
-332 AIPIGGK
+332 
-339 SLSKQLPG
+339 
-347 NTGIVVAVG
+347 G
-356 FFLRGKAGFN
+356 FFLRGQAE
-366 VSLVANVGADGYI
+366 VSISSSVECSATGYL
-379 AFQYDEDEGLLV
+379 ALQYDEEQGWHIRT
-391 NKAGK
+391 NGSSSM
-396 CGLGDIAGLTG
+396 GDMAGLKG
-407 ELSGEAAF
+407 ELSGMAAYT
-415 SLGVL
+415 LGVL
-420 GDFKFFGNKA
+420 GKGQILNKKYDA
-430 EFNAYLDGMKVEGKI
+430 DIGLYLDGINLEGKI
-445 AGVANVNIQEEKP
+445 TADLNSNIKEDSPK
-458 SDLYG
+458 DLYT
-463 QYKAYTDVNSLKRSS
+463 QYKTYSGGNHLVRSS
-478 GLVAEVKT
+478 QVAAEVSTK
-486 EIKGKEMK
+486 IKDKDRKLGGKIVI
-494 AGGQVEI
+494 AQVE
-501 ASITYNFAPEISG
+501 YNFAPEISG
-514 ESTVYVEDLSQQ
+514 ESVVAIDDLEQQ
-526 NKVQV
+526 NKVSV
-531 RMKNN
+531 RVKNN
-536 GESLWASDVEL
+536 GMSLWAADVEL

-552 DEKTWAKKIVLGKIG
+552 DEKAWAKKVVLGKMG
-567 AMGDSHFDFT
+567 ALDDSDFDFT
-577 ANLEMEKGHT
+577 ANLELEKGHT
-587 YTFCPVYQ
+587 YTFCPVYK

-610 KLYVP
+610 NWYVP

-830 EEYDVENVRV
+830 EEYDVENVTV
-840 KLFLAKDKKLKNPM
+840 KLFLAKDKKLNNPM

-908 GLSATLSKPIVKSTS
+908 GLSATISKPIVKSTS

-1061 ELMSDTKEGVTRLL
+1061 ELMSDSKEGVTRLL

-1094 EAGSLYYYRAFIYVD
+1094 EPGSLYYYRAFIYVD

-1136 R
+1136 

>member
-1 MRRTMHYMV
+1 MV

-45 HINFQEGNEWE
+45 HISFQEGNEWE

-102 PVMQAGVFVITEEYF
+102 PVMQSGVFVITEEYF

-128 IHFYADVPLPL
+128 IHFYADMPLPL

-150 FKEPLRVGFM
+150 FKEPLRLGFM

-168 EGNIIVMVCDPK
+168 EGNVIVMVCDPT

-212 THRVRRGV
+212 THRMRRGV
-220 VVKAADKKKDEFKV
+220 VVRAAEEEEPSIDD
-234 IENPDINIPFSWE
+234 PDIELSIDISLFGKDLPFPSNAPDKTLE
-247 LNKEGLKFPA
+247 EITKKVT
-257 NENDGDAEWK
+257 
-267 ELHKYAKGKG
+267 GKG
-277 SGTGKFGS
+277 EGKFDAGI
-285 NATLEAYLQGLLTI
+285 TLTGTAKGLLTI
-299 IADKQDEKVGL
+299 IADQKDEKVGIEVSL
-310 ELATGIKLKG
+310 EGKLSGKAGVSGSVQGAVPLRFGKAVSKKLPLNSEALLA
-320 SFGVNGEIEGAL
+320 A
-332 AIPIGGK
+332 
-339 SLSKQLPG
+339 
-347 NTGIVVAVG
+347 G
-356 FFLRGKAGFN
+356 FFLRGQAE
-366 VSLVANVGADGYI
+366 VSISSSVECSATGYL
-379 AFQYDEDEGLLV
+379 ALQYDEEQGWHV
-391 NKAGK
+391 RTNGSSSM
-396 CGLGDIAGLTG
+396 GDMAGLKG
-407 ELSGEAAF
+407 ELSGMAAYT
-415 SLGVL
+415 LGVL
-420 GDFKFFGNKA
+420 GKGQILNKKYDA
-430 EFNAYLDGMKVEGKI
+430 DIGLYLDGINLEGKI
-445 AGVANVNIQEEKP
+445 TADLNSNIKEDSPK
-458 SDLYG
+458 DLYT
-463 QYKAYTDVNSLKRSS
+463 QYKTYSGGNHLVRSS
-478 GLVAEVKT
+478 QVAAEVSTK
-486 EIKGKEMK
+486 IKDKDRKLGGKIVI
-494 AGGQVEI
+494 AQVE
-501 ASITYNFAPEISG
+501 YNFAPEISG
-514 ESTVYVEDLSQQ
+514 ESVVAVDDLEQQ
-526 NKVQV
+526 NKVSV
-531 RMKNN
+531 RVKNN
-536 GESLWASDVEL
+536 GMSLWAADVEL

-552 DEKTWAKKIVLGKIG
+552 DEKAWAKKVVLGKMG
-567 AMGDSHFDFT
+567 ALEDSDFDFT
-577 ANLEMEKGHT
+577 ANLELEKGHT

-610 KLYVP
+610 NWYVP
-615 YNVTMPEP
+615 YNVKMPEP

-830 EEYDVENVRV
+830 EEYDVENVTV
-840 KLFLAKDKKLKNPM
+840 KLFLAKDKKLNNPM

-908 GLSATLSKPIVKSTS
+908 GLSATISKPIVKSTS

-1061 ELMSDTKEGVTRLL
+1061 ELMSDSKEGVTRLL

-1094 EAGSLYYYRAFIYVD
+1094 EPGSLYYYRAFIYVD

-1136 R
+1136 

>member
-1 MRRTMHYMV
+1 MV

-45 HINFQEGNEWE
+45 HISFQEGNEWE

-82 GDSTY
+82 GDSSY

-102 PVMQAGVFVITEEYF
+102 PVMQSGVFVITEEYF

-128 IHFYADVPLPL
+128 IHFYADMPLPL

-150 FKEPLRVGFM
+150 FKEPLRLGFM

-168 EGNIIVMVCDPK
+168 EGNVIVMVCDPT

-212 THRVRRGV
+212 THRMRRGV
-220 VVKAADKKKDEFKV
+220 VVRAAEEEEPSIDD
-234 IENPDINIPFSWE
+234 PDIELSIDISLFGKDLPFPSNAPDKTLE
-247 LNKEGLKFPA
+247 EITKKVT
-257 NENDGDAEWK
+257 
-267 ELHKYAKGKG
+267 GKG
-277 SGTGKFGS
+277 EGKFDAGI
-285 NATLEAYLQGLLTI
+285 TLTGTAKGLLTI
-299 IADKQDEKVGL
+299 IADQKDEKVGIEVSL
-310 ELATGIKLKG
+310 EGKLSGKASVSGSVQGAVPLRFGKAVSKKLPLNSEALLA
-320 SFGVNGEIEGAL
+320 A
-332 AIPIGGK
+332 
-339 SLSKQLPG
+339 
-347 NTGIVVAVG
+347 G
-356 FFLRGKAGFN
+356 FFLRGQAE
-366 VSLVANVGADGYI
+366 VSISSSVECSATGYL
-379 AFQYDEDEGLLV
+379 ALQYDEEQGWHV
-391 NKAGK
+391 RTNGSSSM
-396 CGLGDIAGLTG
+396 GDMAGLKG
-407 ELSGEAAF
+407 ELSGMAAYT
-415 SLGVL
+415 LGVL
-420 GDFKFFGNKA
+420 GKGQILNKKYDA
-430 EFNAYLDGMKVEGKI
+430 DIGLYLDGINLEGKI
-445 AGVANVNIQEEKP
+445 TADLNSNIKEDSPK
-458 SDLYG
+458 DLYT
-463 QYKAYTDVNSLKRSS
+463 QYKTYSGGNHLVRSS
-478 GLVAEVKT
+478 QVAAEVSTK
-486 EIKGKEMK
+486 IKDKDRKLGGKIVI
-494 AGGQVEI
+494 AQVE
-501 ASITYNFAPEISG
+501 YNFAPEISG
-514 ESTVYVEDLSQQ
+514 ESVVAIDDLEQQ
-526 NKVQV
+526 NKVSV
-531 RMKNN
+531 RVKNN
-536 GESLWASDVEL
+536 GMSLWAADVEL

-552 DEKTWAKKIVLGKIG
+552 DEKAWAKKVVLGKMG
-567 AMGDSHFDFT
+567 ALDDSDFDFT
-577 ANLEMEKGHT
+577 ANLELEKGHT
-587 YTFCPVYQ
+587 YTFCPVYK

-830 EEYDVENVRV
+830 EEYDVENVTV
-840 KLFLAKDKKLKNPM
+840 KLFLAKDKKLNNPM

-908 GLSATLSKPIVKSTS
+908 GLSATISKPIVKSTS

-1075 EVSLEKSE
+1075 EVSLEKGE
-1083 TDALFHHTLEF
+1083 TDALFHHTLVF
-1094 EAGSLYYYRAFIYVD
+1094 EPGSLYYYRAFIYVD

-1136 R
+1136 

>member
-1 MRRTMHYMV
+1 MV

-45 HINFQEGNEWE
+45 HISFQEGNEWE

-102 PVMQAGVFVITEEYF
+102 PVMQSGVFVITEEYF

-128 IHFYADVPLPL
+128 IHFYADMPLPL
-139 PAEGQKVVCNT
+139 PTEGQKVVCNT
-150 FKEPLRVGFM
+150 FKEPLRLGFM

-168 EGNIIVMVCDPK
+168 EGNVIVMVCDPT

-212 THRVRRGV
+212 THRMRRGV
-220 VVKAADKKKDEFKV
+220 VVRAAEEEEPSIDD
-234 IENPDINIPFSWE
+234 PDIELSIDINLFGKDLPFPSNAPDKTLE
-247 LNKEGLKFPA
+247 EITKKVT
-257 NENDGDAEWK
+257 
-267 ELHKYAKGKG
+267 GKG
-277 SGTGKFGS
+277 EGKFDAGI
-285 NATLEAYLQGLLTI
+285 TLTGTAKGLLTI
-299 IADKQDEKVGL
+299 IADQKDEKVGIEVSL
-310 ELATGIKLKG
+310 EGKLSGKASVSGSVQGAVPLRFGKAVSKKLPLNSEALLA
-320 SFGVNGEIEGAL
+320 A
-332 AIPIGGK
+332 
-339 SLSKQLPG
+339 
-347 NTGIVVAVG
+347 G
-356 FFLRGKAGFN
+356 FFLRGQAE
-366 VSLVANVGADGYI
+366 VSISSSVECSATGYL
-379 AFQYDEDEGLLV
+379 ALQYDEEQGWHIRT
-391 NKAGK
+391 NGSSSM
-396 CGLGDIAGLTG
+396 GDMAGLKG
-407 ELSGEAAF
+407 ELSGMAAYT
-415 SLGVL
+415 LGVL
-420 GDFKFFGNKA
+420 GKGQILNKKYDA
-430 EFNAYLDGMKVEGKI
+430 DIGLYLDGINLEGKI
-445 AGVANVNIQEEKP
+445 TADLNSNIKEDSPK
-458 SDLYG
+458 DLYT
-463 QYKAYTDVNSLKRSS
+463 QYKTYSGGNHLVRSS
-478 GLVAEVKT
+478 QVAAEVSTK
-486 EIKGKEMK
+486 IKDKDRKLGGKIVI
-494 AGGQVEI
+494 AQVE
-501 ASITYNFAPEISG
+501 YNFAPEISG
-514 ESTVYVEDLSQQ
+514 ESVVAIDDLEQQ
-526 NKVQV
+526 NKVSV
-531 RMKNN
+531 RVKNN
-536 GESLWASDVEL
+536 GMSLWAADVEL

-552 DEKTWAKKIVLGKIG
+552 DEKAWAKKVVLGKMG
-567 AMGDSHFDFT
+567 ALDDSDFDFT
-577 ANLEMEKGHT
+577 ANLELEKGHT
-587 YTFCPVYQ
+587 YTFCPVYK

-610 KLYVP
+610 NWYVP

-830 EEYDVENVRV
+830 EEYDVENVTV
-840 KLFLAKDKKLKNPM
+840 KLFLAKDKKLNNPM

-908 GLSATLSKPIVKSTS
+908 GLSATISKPIVKSTS

-1048 TIYAGFEYALSKE
+1048 TIYAGFEYALTKE
-1061 ELMSDTKEGVTRLL
+1061 ALMSDSKEGVTRLL

-1094 EAGSLYYYRAFIYVD
+1094 DPGSLYYYRAFIYVD

-1136 R
+1136 

>member
-1 MRRTMHYMV
+1 MV

-45 HINFQEGNEWE
+45 HISFQEGNEWE

-150 FKEPLRVGFM
+150 FKEPLRLGFM

-168 EGNIIVMVCDPK
+168 EGNVIVMVCDPT

-212 THRVRRGV
+212 THRMRRGV
-220 VVKAADKKKDEFKV
+220 VVRAAEEEEPSIDD
-234 IENPDINIPFSWE
+234 PDIELSIDINLFGKDLPFPSNAPDKTLE
-247 LNKEGLKFPA
+247 EITKKVT
-257 NENDGDAEWK
+257 
-267 ELHKYAKGKG
+267 GKG
-277 SGTGKFGS
+277 EGKFDAGI
-285 NATLEAYLQGLLTI
+285 TLTGTAKGLLTI
-299 IADKQDEKVGL
+299 IADQKDEKVGIEVSL
-310 ELATGIKLKG
+310 EGKLSGKASVSGSVQGAVPLRFGKAVSKKLPLNSEALLA
-320 SFGVNGEIEGAL
+320 A
-332 AIPIGGK
+332 
-339 SLSKQLPG
+339 
-347 NTGIVVAVG
+347 G
-356 FFLRGKAGFN
+356 FFLRGQAE
-366 VSLVANVGADGYI
+366 VSISSSVECSATGYL
-379 AFQYDEDEGLLV
+379 ALQYDEEQGWHIRT
-391 NKAGK
+391 NGSSSM
-396 CGLGDIAGLTG
+396 GDMAGLKG
-407 ELSGEAAF
+407 ELSGMAAYT
-415 SLGVL
+415 LGVL
-420 GDFKFFGNKA
+420 GKGQILNKKYDA
-430 EFNAYLDGMKVEGKI
+430 DIGLYLDGINLEGKI
-445 AGVANVNIQEEKP
+445 TADLNSNIKEDSPK
-458 SDLYG
+458 DLYT
-463 QYKAYTDVNSLKRSS
+463 QYKTYSGGNHLVRSS
-478 GLVAEVKT
+478 QVAAEVSTK
-486 EIKGKEMK
+486 IKDKDRKLGGKIVI
-494 AGGQVEI
+494 AQVE
-501 ASITYNFAPEISG
+501 YNFAPEISG
-514 ESTVYVEDLSQQ
+514 ESVVAVDDLEQQ
-526 NKVQV
+526 NKVSV
-531 RMKNN
+531 RVKNN
-536 GESLWASDVEL
+536 GMSLWAADVEL

-552 DEKTWAKKIVLGKIG
+552 DEKAWAKKVVLGKMG
-567 AMGDSHFDFT
+567 ALDDSDFDFT
-577 ANLEMEKGHT
+577 ANLELEKGHT
-587 YTFCPVYQ
+587 YTFCPVYK

-610 KLYVP
+610 NWYVP

-703 KLTPLTDETPIIL
+703 KLKPLTDETPIIL

-830 EEYDVENVRV
+830 EEYDVENVTV
-840 KLFLAKDKKLKNPM
+840 KLFLAKDKKLNNPM

-908 GLSATLSKPIVKSTS
+908 GLSATISKPIVKSTS

-1048 TIYAGFEYALSKE
+1048 TIYAGFEYALTKE
-1061 ELMSDTKEGVTRLL
+1061 ALMSDTKEGVTRLL

-1094 EAGSLYYYRAFIYVD
+1094 DPGSLYYYRAFIYVD

-1136 R
+1136 

>member
-1 MRRTMHYMV
+1 MV

-45 HINFQEGNEWE
+45 HISFQEGNEWE

-150 FKEPLRVGFM
+150 FKEPLRLGFM

-168 EGNIIVMVCDPK
+168 EGNVIVMVCDPT

-212 THRVRRGV
+212 THRMRRGV
-220 VVKAADKKKDEFKV
+220 VVRAAEEEEPSIDD
-234 IENPDINIPFSWE
+234 PDIELSIDINLFGKDLPFPSNAPDKTLE
-247 LNKEGLKFPA
+247 EITKKVT
-257 NENDGDAEWK
+257 
-267 ELHKYAKGKG
+267 GKG
-277 SGTGKFGS
+277 EGKFDAGI
-285 NATLEAYLQGLLTI
+285 TLTGTAKGLLTI
-299 IADKQDEKVGL
+299 IADQKDEKVGIEVSL
-310 ELATGIKLKG
+310 EGKLSGKASVSGSVQGAVPLRFGKAVSKKLPLNSEALLA
-320 SFGVNGEIEGAL
+320 A
-332 AIPIGGK
+332 
-339 SLSKQLPG
+339 
-347 NTGIVVAVG
+347 G
-356 FFLRGKAGFN
+356 FFLRGQAE
-366 VSLVANVGADGYI
+366 VSISSSVECSATGYL
-379 AFQYDEDEGLLV
+379 ALQYDEEQGWHIRT
-391 NKAGK
+391 NGSSSM
-396 CGLGDIAGLTG
+396 GDMAGLKG
-407 ELSGEAAF
+407 ELSGMAAYT
-415 SLGVL
+415 LGVL
-420 GDFKFFGNKA
+420 GKGQILNKKYDA
-430 EFNAYLDGMKVEGKI
+430 DIGLYLDGINLEGKI
-445 AGVANVNIQEEKP
+445 TADLNSNIKEDSPK
-458 SDLYG
+458 DLYT
-463 QYKAYTDVNSLKRSS
+463 QYKTYSGGNHLVRSS
-478 GLVAEVKT
+478 QVAAEVSTK
-486 EIKGKEMK
+486 IKDKDRKLGGKIVI
-494 AGGQVEI
+494 AQVE
-501 ASITYNFAPEISG
+501 YNFAPEISG
-514 ESTVYVEDLSQQ
+514 ESVVAIDDLEQQ
-526 NKVQV
+526 NKVSV
-531 RMKNN
+531 RVKNN
-536 GESLWASDVEL
+536 GMSLWAADVEL

-552 DEKTWAKKIVLGKIG
+552 DEKAWAKKVVLGKMG
-567 AMGDSHFDFT
+567 ALDDSDFDFT
-577 ANLEMEKGHT
+577 ANLELEKGHT

-610 KLYVP
+610 NWYVP
-615 YNVTMPEP
+615 YNVKMPEP

-830 EEYDVENVRV
+830 EEYDVENVTV
-840 KLFLAKDKKLKNPM
+840 KLFLAKDKKLNNPM

-908 GLSATLSKPIVKSTS
+908 GLSATISKPIVKSTS

-968 ITKADITAEI
+968 ITKADITADI

-1094 EAGSLYYYRAFIYVD
+1094 EPGSLYYYRAFIYVD

-1136 R
+1136 

>member
-1 MRRTMHYMV
+1 MV

-45 HINFQEGNEWE
+45 HISFQEGNEWE

-102 PVMQAGVFVITEEYF
+102 PVMQSGVFVITEEYF

-128 IHFYADVPLPL
+128 IHFYADMPLPL

-150 FKEPLRVGFM
+150 FKEPLRLGFM

-168 EGNIIVMVCDPK
+168 EGNVIVMVCDPTI
-180 VERIRDFYQEFI
+180 ERIRDFYQEFI

-212 THRVRRGV
+212 THRMRRGV
-220 VVKAADKKKDEFKV
+220 VVRAAEEEEPSIDD
-234 IENPDINIPFSWE
+234 PDIELSIDINLFGKDLPFPSNAPDKTLE
-247 LNKEGLKFPA
+247 EITKKVT
-257 NENDGDAEWK
+257 
-267 ELHKYAKGKG
+267 GKG
-277 SGTGKFGS
+277 EGKFDAGI
-285 NATLEAYLQGLLTI
+285 TLTGTAKGLLTI
-299 IADKQDEKVGL
+299 IADQKDEKVGIEVSL
-310 ELATGIKLKG
+310 EGKLSGKASVSGSVQGAVPLRFGKAVSKKLPLNSEALLA
-320 SFGVNGEIEGAL
+320 A
-332 AIPIGGK
+332 
-339 SLSKQLPG
+339 
-347 NTGIVVAVG
+347 G
-356 FFLRGKAGFN
+356 FFLRGQAE
-366 VSLVANVGADGYI
+366 VSISSSVECSATGYL
-379 AFQYDEDEGLLV
+379 ALQYDEEQGWHV
-391 NKAGK
+391 RTNGSSSM
-396 CGLGDIAGLTG
+396 GDMAGLKG
-407 ELSGEAAF
+407 ELSGMAAYT
-415 SLGVL
+415 LGVL
-420 GDFKFFGNKA
+420 GKGQILNKKYDA
-430 EFNAYLDGMKVEGKI
+430 DIGLYLDGINLEGKI
-445 AGVANVNIQEEKP
+445 TADLNSNIKEDSPK
-458 SDLYG
+458 DLYT
-463 QYKAYTDVNSLKRSS
+463 QYKTYSGGNHLVRSS
-478 GLVAEVKT
+478 QVAAEVSTK
-486 EIKGKEMK
+486 IKDKDRKLGGKIVI
-494 AGGQVEI
+494 AQVE
-501 ASITYNFAPEISG
+501 YNFAPEISG
-514 ESTVYVEDLSQQ
+514 ESVVAIDDLEQQ
-526 NKVQV
+526 NKVSV
-531 RMKNN
+531 RVKNN
-536 GESLWASDVEL
+536 GMSLWAADVEL

-552 DEKTWAKKIVLGKIG
+552 DEKAWAKKVVLGKMG
-567 AMGDSHFDFT
+567 ALDDSDFDFT
-577 ANLEMEKGHT
+577 ANLELEKGHT
-587 YTFCPVYQ
+587 YTFCPVYK

-610 KLYVP
+610 NWYVP

-830 EEYDVENVRV
+830 EEYDVENVTV
-840 KLFLAKDKKLKNPM
+840 KLFLAKDKKLNNPM

-908 GLSATLSKPIVKSTS
+908 GLSATISKPIVKSTS

-1094 EAGSLYYYRAFIYVD
+1094 EPGSLYYYRAFIYVD

-1136 R
+1136 

>member
-45 HINFQEGNEWE
+45 HISFQEGNEWE

-150 FKEPLRVGFM
+150 FKEPLRLGFM

-168 EGNIIVMVCDPK
+168 EGNVIVMVCDPT

-212 THRVRRGV
+212 THRMRRGV
-220 VVKAADKKKDEFKV
+220 VVRAAEEEEPSIDD
-234 IENPDINIPFSWE
+234 PDIELSIDINLFGKDLPFPSNAPDKTLE
-247 LNKEGLKFPA
+247 EITKKVT
-257 NENDGDAEWK
+257 
-267 ELHKYAKGKG
+267 GKG
-277 SGTGKFGS
+277 EGKFDAGI
-285 NATLEAYLQGLLTI
+285 TLTGTAKGLLTI
-299 IADKQDEKVGL
+299 IADQKDEKVGIEVSL
-310 ELATGIKLKG
+310 EGKLSGKASVSGSVQGAVPLRFGKAVSKKLPLNSEALLA
-320 SFGVNGEIEGAL
+320 A
-332 AIPIGGK
+332 
-339 SLSKQLPG
+339 
-347 NTGIVVAVG
+347 G
-356 FFLRGKAGFN
+356 FFLRGQAE
-366 VSLVANVGADGYI
+366 VSISSSVECSATGYL
-379 AFQYDEDEGLLV
+379 ALQYDEEQGWHIRT
-391 NKAGK
+391 NGSSSM
-396 CGLGDIAGLTG
+396 GDMAGLKG
-407 ELSGEAAF
+407 ELSGMAAYT
-415 SLGVL
+415 LGVL
-420 GDFKFFGNKA
+420 GKGQILNKKYDA
-430 EFNAYLDGMKVEGKI
+430 DIGLYLDGINLEGKI
-445 AGVANVNIQEEKP
+445 TADLNSNIKEDSPK
-458 SDLYG
+458 DLYT
-463 QYKAYTDVNSLKRSS
+463 QYKTYSGGNHLVRSS
-478 GLVAEVKT
+478 QVAAEVSTK
-486 EIKGKEMK
+486 IKDKDRKLGGKIVI
-494 AGGQVEI
+494 AQVE
-501 ASITYNFAPEISG
+501 YNFAPEISG
-514 ESTVYVEDLSQQ
+514 ESVVAVDDLEQQ
-526 NKVQV
+526 NKVSV
-531 RMKNN
+531 RVKNN
-536 GESLWASDVEL
+536 GMSLWAADVEL

-552 DEKTWAKKIVLGKIG
+552 DEKAWAKKVVLGKMG
-567 AMGDSHFDFT
+567 ALDDSDFDFT
-577 ANLEMEKGHT
+577 ANLELEKGHT
-587 YTFCPVYQ
+587 YTFCPVYK

-610 KLYVP
+610 NWYVP

-703 KLTPLTDETPIIL
+703 KLKPLTDETPIIL

-830 EEYDVENVRV
+830 EEYDVENVTV
-840 KLFLAKDKKLKNPM
+840 KLFLAKDKKLNNPM

-908 GLSATLSKPIVKSTS
+908 GLSATISKPIVKSTS

-1048 TIYAGFEYALSKE
+1048 TIYAGFEYALTKE
-1061 ELMSDTKEGVTRLL
+1061 ALMSDTKEGVTRLL

-1094 EAGSLYYYRAFIYVD
+1094 DPGSLYYYRAFIYVD

-1136 R
+1136 

>member
-1 MRRTMHYMV
+1 MV

-45 HINFQEGNEWE
+45 HISFQEGNEWE

-102 PVMQAGVFVITEEYF
+102 PVMQSGVFVITEEYF

-128 IHFYADVPLPL
+128 IHFYADMPLPL

-150 FKEPLRVGFM
+150 FKEPLRLGFM

-168 EGNIIVMVCDPK
+168 EGNVIVMVCDPT

-212 THRVRRGV
+212 THRMRRGV
-220 VVKAADKKKDEFKV
+220 VVRAAEEEEPSIDD
-234 IENPDINIPFSWE
+234 PDIELSIDINLFGKDLPFPSNAPDKTLE
-247 LNKEGLKFPA
+247 EITKKVT
-257 NENDGDAEWK
+257 
-267 ELHKYAKGKG
+267 GKG
-277 SGTGKFGS
+277 EGKFDAGI
-285 NATLEAYLQGLLTI
+285 TLTGTAKGLLTI
-299 IADKQDEKVGL
+299 IADQKDEKVGIEVSL
-310 ELATGIKLKG
+310 EGKLSGKASVSGSVQGAVPLRFGKAVSKKLPLNSEALLA
-320 SFGVNGEIEGAL
+320 A
-332 AIPIGGK
+332 
-339 SLSKQLPG
+339 
-347 NTGIVVAVG
+347 G
-356 FFLRGKAGFN
+356 FFLRGQAE
-366 VSLVANVGADGYI
+366 VSISSSVECSATGYL
-379 AFQYDEDEGLLV
+379 ALQYDEEQGWHIRT
-391 NKAGK
+391 NGSSSM
-396 CGLGDIAGLTG
+396 GDMAGLKG
-407 ELSGEAAF
+407 ELSGMAAYT
-415 SLGVL
+415 LGVL
-420 GDFKFFGNKA
+420 GKGQILNKKYDA
-430 EFNAYLDGMKVEGKI
+430 DIGLYLDGINLEGKI
-445 AGVANVNIQEEKP
+445 TADLNSNIKEDSPK
-458 SDLYG
+458 DLYT
-463 QYKAYTDVNSLKRSS
+463 QYKTYSGGNHLVRSS
-478 GLVAEVKT
+478 QVAAEVSTK
-486 EIKGKEMK
+486 IKDKDRKLGGKIVI
-494 AGGQVEI
+494 AQVE
-501 ASITYNFAPEISG
+501 YNFAPETSG
-514 ESTVYVEDLSQQ
+514 ESVVAVDDLEQQ
-526 NKVQV
+526 NKVKV
-531 RMKNN
+531 RVKNN
-536 GESLWASDVEL
+536 GMSLWAADVEL

-552 DEKTWAKKIVLGKIG
+552 DEKAWAKKVVLGKMG
-567 AMGDSHFDFT
+567 ALDDSDFDFT
-577 ANLEMEKGHT
+577 ANLELEKGHT
-587 YTFCPVYQ
+587 YTFCPVYK

-610 KLYVP
+610 NWYVP

-830 EEYDVENVRV
+830 EEYDVENVTV
-840 KLFLAKDKKLKNPM
+840 KLFLAKDKKLNNPM

-908 GLSATLSKPIVKSTS
+908 GLSATISKPIVKSTS

-968 ITKADITAEI
+968 ITKADITAER

-1094 EAGSLYYYRAFIYVD
+1094 EPGSLYYYRAFIYVD

-1136 R
+1136 

>member
-1 MRRTMHYMV
+1 MRRTMQYMV

-45 HINFQEGNEWE
+45 HISFQEGNEWE

-102 PVMQAGVFVITEEYF
+102 PVMQSGVFVITEEYF

-128 IHFYADVPLPL
+128 IHFYADMPLPL
-139 PAEGQKVVCNT
+139 PTEGQKVVCNT
-150 FKEPLRVGFM
+150 FKEPLRLGFM

-168 EGNIIVMVCDPK
+168 EGNVIVMVCDPT

-212 THRVRRGV
+212 THRMRRGV
-220 VVKAADKKKDEFKV
+220 VVRAAEEEEPSIDD
-234 IENPDINIPFSWE
+234 PDIELSIDINLFGKDLPFPSNAPDKTLE
-247 LNKEGLKFPA
+247 EITKKVT
-257 NENDGDAEWK
+257 
-267 ELHKYAKGKG
+267 GKG
-277 SGTGKFGS
+277 EGKFDAGI
-285 NATLEAYLQGLLTI
+285 TLTGTAKGLLTI
-299 IADKQDEKVGL
+299 IADQKDEKVGIEVSL
-310 ELATGIKLKG
+310 EGKLSGKASVSGSVQGAVPLRFGKAVSKKLPLNSEALLA
-320 SFGVNGEIEGAL
+320 A
-332 AIPIGGK
+332 
-339 SLSKQLPG
+339 
-347 NTGIVVAVG
+347 G
-356 FFLRGKAGFN
+356 FFLRGQAE
-366 VSLVANVGADGYI
+366 VSISSSVECSATGYL
-379 AFQYDEDEGLLV
+379 ALQYDEEQGWHIRT
-391 NKAGK
+391 NGSSSM
-396 CGLGDIAGLTG
+396 GDMAGLKG
-407 ELSGEAAF
+407 ELSGMAAYT
-415 SLGVL
+415 LGVL
-420 GDFKFFGNKA
+420 GKGQILNKKYDA
-430 EFNAYLDGMKVEGKI
+430 DIGLYLDGINLEGKI
-445 AGVANVNIQEEKP
+445 TADLNSNIKEDSPK
-458 SDLYG
+458 DLYT
-463 QYKAYTDVNSLKRSS
+463 QYKTYSGGNHLVRSS
-478 GLVAEVKT
+478 QVAAEVSTK
-486 EIKGKEMK
+486 IKDKDRKLGGKIVI
-494 AGGQVEI
+494 AQVE
-501 ASITYNFAPEISG
+501 YNFAPEISG
-514 ESTVYVEDLSQQ
+514 ESVVAIDDLEQQ
-526 NKVQV
+526 NKVSV
-531 RMKNN
+531 RVKNN
-536 GESLWASDVEL
+536 GMSLWAADVEL

-552 DEKTWAKKIVLGKIG
+552 DEKAWAKKVVLGKMG
-567 AMGDSHFDFT
+567 ALDDSDFDFT
-577 ANLEMEKGHT
+577 ANLELEKGHT
-587 YTFCPVYQ
+587 YTFCPVYK

-610 KLYVP
+610 NWYVP

-830 EEYDVENVRV
+830 EEYDVENVTV
-840 KLFLAKDKKLKNPM
+840 KLFLAKDKKLNNPM

-908 GLSATLSKPIVKSTS
+908 GLSATISKPIVKSTS

-1048 TIYAGFEYALSKE
+1048 TIYAGFEYALTKE
-1061 ELMSDTKEGVTRLL
+1061 ALMSDSKEGVTRLL

-1094 EAGSLYYYRAFIYVD
+1094 DPGSLYYYRAFIYVD

-1136 R
+1136 

>member
-1 MRRTMHYMV
+1 MV

-29 LDFDP
+29 QDFDP

-102 PVMQAGVFVITEEYF
+102 PVMQEGVFVITEEYF

-128 IHFYADVPLPL
+128 IHFYADMPLPL

-150 FKEPLRVGFM
+150 FKEPLRLGFM

-212 THRVRRGV
+212 THRMRRGV
-220 VVKAADKKKDEFKV
+220 VVRAAEEKEPSIDD
-234 IENPDINIPFSWE
+234 PDIELSIDISVFGKDLPFPS
-247 LNKEGLKFPA
+247 
-257 NENDGDAEWK
+257 DAPDKTLEEITK
-267 ELHKYAKGKG
+267 KVTGKG
-277 SGTGKFGS
+277 EGKFDAGI
-285 NATLEAYLQGLLTI
+285 TLTGTAKGLLTI
-299 IADKQDEKVGL
+299 IADQKDEKVGIEVSL
-310 ELATGIKLKG
+310 EGKLSGKAGVSGSVQGAVPLRFGKAVSKKLPFNSEALLA
-320 SFGVNGEIEGAL
+320 A
-332 AIPIGGK
+332 
-339 SLSKQLPG
+339 
-347 NTGIVVAVG
+347 G
-356 FFLRGKAGFN
+356 FFLRGQAE
-366 VSLVANVGADGYI
+366 VSISSSVECSATGYL
-379 AFQYDEDEGLLV
+379 ALQYDEEQGWHV
-391 NKAGK
+391 RTNGSSSM
-396 CGLGDIAGLTG
+396 GDMAGLKG
-407 ELSGEAAF
+407 ELSGMAAYT
-415 SLGVL
+415 LGVL
-420 GDFKFFGNKA
+420 GKGQILNKKYDA
-430 EFNAYLDGMKVEGKI
+430 DIGLYLDGINLEGKI
-445 AGVANVNIQEEKP
+445 TADLNSNIKEDSPE
-458 SDLYG
+458 DLYT
-463 QYKAYTDVNSLKRSS
+463 QYKTYSGGNHLVRSS
-478 GLVAEVKT
+478 QVAAEVSTK
-486 EIKGKEMK
+486 IKDKDRKLGGKIVI
-494 AGGQVEI
+494 AQVE
-501 ASITYNFAPEISG
+501 YNFAPEISG
-514 ESTVYVEDLSQQ
+514 ESVVAIDDLEQQ
-526 NKVQV
+526 NKVSV
-531 RMKNN
+531 RVKNN
-536 GESLWASDVEL
+536 GMSLWAADVEL

-552 DEKTWAKKIVLGKIG
+552 DEKAWAKKVVLGKMG
-567 AMGDSHFDFT
+567 ALGNSDFDFT
-577 ANLEMEKGHT
+577 ANLELEKGHT

-595 PINTNMHISDKAISE
+595 PINTNMHISDRAIDE

-830 EEYDVENVRV
+830 EEYDVENVTV
-840 KLFLAKDKKLKNPM
+840 KLFLAKDKKLNNPM

-908 GLSATLSKPIVKSTS
+908 GLSATISKPIVKSTS

-938 KEGKAYSGRFYFSKS
+938 KEGTPYSGRFYFSKS

-968 ITKADITAEI
+968 ITKADITADI

-1094 EAGSLYYYRAFIYVD
+1094 EPGSLYYYRAFIYVD

>member
-1 MRRTMHYMV
+1 MV

-45 HINFQEGNEWE
+45 HISFQEGNEWE

-71 PVGMELKGGVY
+71 SVGMELKGGVY

-102 PVMQAGVFVITEEYF
+102 PVMQSGVFVITEEYF

-128 IHFYADVPLPL
+128 IHFYADMPLPL

-150 FKEPLRVGFM
+150 FKEPLRLGFM

-168 EGNIIVMVCDPK
+168 EGNVIVMVCDPT

-212 THRVRRGV
+212 THRMRRGV
-220 VVKAADKKKDEFKV
+220 VVRAAEEEEPSIDD
-234 IENPDINIPFSWE
+234 PDIELSIDINLFGKDLPFPSNAPDKTLE
-247 LNKEGLKFPA
+247 EITKKVT
-257 NENDGDAEWK
+257 
-267 ELHKYAKGKG
+267 GKG
-277 SGTGKFGS
+277 EGKFDAGI
-285 NATLEAYLQGLLTI
+285 TLTGTAKGLLTI
-299 IADKQDEKVGL
+299 IADQKDEKVGIEVSL
-310 ELATGIKLKG
+310 EGKLSGKASVSGSVQGAVPLRFGKAVSKKLPLNSEALLA
-320 SFGVNGEIEGAL
+320 A
-332 AIPIGGK
+332 
-339 SLSKQLPG
+339 
-347 NTGIVVAVG
+347 G
-356 FFLRGKAGFN
+356 FFLRGQAE
-366 VSLVANVGADGYI
+366 VSISSSVECSATGYL
-379 AFQYDEDEGLLV
+379 ALQYDEEQGWHIRT
-391 NKAGK
+391 NGSSSM
-396 CGLGDIAGLTG
+396 GDMAGLKG
-407 ELSGEAAF
+407 ELSGMAAYT
-415 SLGVL
+415 LGVL
-420 GDFKFFGNKA
+420 GKGQILNKKYDA
-430 EFNAYLDGMKVEGKI
+430 DIGLYLDGINLEGKI
-445 AGVANVNIQEEKP
+445 TADLNSNIKEDSPK
-458 SDLYG
+458 DLYT
-463 QYKAYTDVNSLKRSS
+463 QYKTYSGGNHLVRSS
-478 GLVAEVKT
+478 QVAAEVSTK
-486 EIKGKEMK
+486 IKDKDRKLGGKIVI
-494 AGGQVEI
+494 AQVE
-501 ASITYNFAPEISG
+501 YNFAPETSG
-514 ESTVYVEDLSQQ
+514 ESVVAVDDLEQQ
-526 NKVQV
+526 NKVSV
-531 RMKNN
+531 RVKNN
-536 GESLWASDVEL
+536 GMSLWAADVEL

-552 DEKTWAKKIVLGKIG
+552 DEKAWAKKVVLGKMG
-567 AMGDSHFDFT
+567 ALDDSDFDFT
-577 ANLEMEKGHT
+577 ANLELEKGHT
-587 YTFCPVYQ
+587 YTFCPVYK

-830 EEYDVENVRV
+830 EEYDVENVTV
-840 KLFLAKDKKLKNPM
+840 KLFLAKDKKLNNPM

-908 GLSATLSKPIVKSTS
+908 GLSATISKPIVKSTS

-1094 EAGSLYYYRAFIYVD
+1094 EPGSLYYYRAFIYVD

-1136 R
+1136 

>member
-1 MRRTMHYMV
+1 MV

-45 HINFQEGNEWE
+45 HISFQEGNEWE

-150 FKEPLRVGFM
+150 FKEPLRLGFM

-168 EGNIIVMVCDPK
+168 EGNVIVMVCDPT

-212 THRVRRGV
+212 THRMRRGV
-220 VVKAADKKKDEFKV
+220 VVRAAEEEEPSIDD
-234 IENPDINIPFSWE
+234 PDIELSIDINLFGKDLPFPSNAPDKTLE
-247 LNKEGLKFPA
+247 EITKKVT
-257 NENDGDAEWK
+257 
-267 ELHKYAKGKG
+267 GKG
-277 SGTGKFGS
+277 EGKFDAGI
-285 NATLEAYLQGLLTI
+285 TLTGTAKGLLTI
-299 IADKQDEKVGL
+299 IADQKDEKVGIEVSL
-310 ELATGIKLKG
+310 EGKLSGKASVSGSVQGAVPLRFGKAVSKKLPLNSEALLA
-320 SFGVNGEIEGAL
+320 A
-332 AIPIGGK
+332 
-339 SLSKQLPG
+339 
-347 NTGIVVAVG
+347 G
-356 FFLRGKAGFN
+356 FFLRGQAE
-366 VSLVANVGADGYI
+366 VSISSSVECSATGYL
-379 AFQYDEDEGLLV
+379 ALQYDEEQGWHIRT
-391 NKAGK
+391 NGSSSM
-396 CGLGDIAGLTG
+396 GDMAGLKG
-407 ELSGEAAF
+407 ELSGMAAYT
-415 SLGVL
+415 LGVL
-420 GDFKFFGNKA
+420 GKGQILNKKYDA
-430 EFNAYLDGMKVEGKI
+430 DIGLYLDGINLEGKI
-445 AGVANVNIQEEKP
+445 TADLNSNIKEDSPK
-458 SDLYG
+458 DLYT
-463 QYKAYTDVNSLKRSS
+463 QYKTYSGGNHLVRSS
-478 GLVAEVKT
+478 QVAAEVSTK
-486 EIKGKEMK
+486 IKDKDRKLGGKIVI
-494 AGGQVEI
+494 AQVE
-501 ASITYNFAPEISG
+501 YNFAPEISG
-514 ESTVYVEDLSQQ
+514 ESVVAIDDLEQQ
-526 NKVQV
+526 NKVSV
-531 RMKNN
+531 RVKNN
-536 GESLWASDVEL
+536 GMSLWAADVEL

-552 DEKTWAKKIVLGKIG
+552 DEKAWAKKVVLGKMG
-567 AMGDSHFDFT
+567 ALDDSDFDFT
-577 ANLEMEKGHT
+577 ANLELEKGHT
-587 YTFCPVYQ
+587 YTFCPVYK

-610 KLYVP
+610 NWYVP

-830 EEYDVENVRV
+830 EEYDVENVTV
-840 KLFLAKDKKLKNPM
+840 KLFLAKDKKLNNPM

-908 GLSATLSKPIVKSTS
+908 GLSATISKPIVKSTS

-968 ITKADITAEI
+968 ITKADITADI

-1061 ELMSDTKEGVTRLL
+1061 ELMSDSKEGVTRLL

-1094 EAGSLYYYRAFIYVD
+1094 EPGSLYYYRAFIYVD

-1136 R
+1136 

>member
-1 MRRTMHYMV
+1 MV

-29 LDFDP
+29 QDFDP

-87 VVLQTIDSILMYQPE
+87 VVLQTVDSILMYQPE
-102 PVMQAGVFVITEEYF
+102 PVMQEGVFVITEEYF

-150 FKEPLRVGFM
+150 FKEPLRLGFM

-168 EGNIIVMVCDPK
+168 EGNVIVMVCDPT

-212 THRVRRGV
+212 THRMRRGV
-220 VVKAADKKKDEFKV
+220 VVRAAEEKEPSIDD
-234 IENPDINIPFSWE
+234 PDIELSIDISLFGKNLPFPSNAPDKTLE
-247 LNKEGLKFPA
+247 EITKKVT
-257 NENDGDAEWK
+257 
-267 ELHKYAKGKG
+267 GKG
-277 SGTGKFGS
+277 EGKFDAGI
-285 NATLEAYLQGLLTI
+285 TLTGTAKGLLTI
-299 IADKQDEKVGL
+299 IADQKDEKVGIEVSL
-310 ELATGIKLKG
+310 EGKLSGKAGVSGSVQGAVPLRFGKAVSKKLPFNSEALLA
-320 SFGVNGEIEGAL
+320 A
-332 AIPIGGK
+332 
-339 SLSKQLPG
+339 
-347 NTGIVVAVG
+347 G
-356 FFLRGKAGFN
+356 FFLRGQAE
-366 VSLVANVGADGYI
+366 VSISSSVECSATGYL
-379 AFQYDEDEGLLV
+379 ALQYDEEQGWHV
-391 NKAGK
+391 RTNGSSSM
-396 CGLGDIAGLTG
+396 GDMAGLKG
-407 ELSGEAAF
+407 ELSGMAAYT
-415 SLGVL
+415 LGVL
-420 GDFKFFGNKA
+420 GKGQILNKKYDA
-430 EFNAYLDGMKVEGKI
+430 DIGLYLDGINLEGKI
-445 AGVANVNIQEEKP
+445 TADLNSNIKEDSPK
-458 SDLYG
+458 DLYT
-463 QYKAYTDVNSLKRSS
+463 QYKTYSGGNHLVRSS
-478 GLVAEVKT
+478 QVAAEVSTK
-486 EIKGKEMK
+486 IKDKDRKLGGKIVI
-494 AGGQVEI
+494 AQVE
-501 ASITYNFAPEISG
+501 YNFAPEISG
-514 ESTVYVEDLSQQ
+514 ESVVAVDDLEQQ
-526 NKVQV
+526 NKVKV
-531 RMKNN
+531 RVKNN
-536 GESLWASDVEL
+536 GMSLWAADVEL

-552 DEKTWAKKIVLGKIG
+552 DEKAWAKKVVLGKMG
-567 AMGDSHFDFT
+567 ALEDSDFDFT
-577 ANLEMEKGHT
+577 ANLELEKGHT

-610 KLYVP
+610 NWYVP
-615 YNVTMPEP
+615 YNVKMPEP

-830 EEYDVENVRV
+830 EEYDVENVTV
-840 KLFLAKDKKLKNPM
+840 KLFLAKDKKLNNPM

-908 GLSATLSKPIVKSTS
+908 GLSATISKPIVKSTS

-1025 ATVTLAGELTLEAY
+1025 ATVTLAGVMTLEAY

-1075 EVSLEKSE
+1075 EVDLEKSE

-1094 EAGSLYYYRAFIYVD
+1094 EPGSLYYYRAFIYVD

>member
-1 MRRTMHYMV
+1 MV

-45 HINFQEGNEWE
+45 HISFQEGNEWE

-102 PVMQAGVFVITEEYF
+102 PVMQSGVFVITEKYF

-128 IHFYADVPLPL
+128 IHFYADMPLPL

-150 FKEPLRVGFM
+150 FKEPLRLGFM

-168 EGNIIVMVCDPK
+168 EGNVIVMVCDPT

-212 THRVRRGV
+212 THRMRRGV
-220 VVKAADKKKDEFKV
+220 VVRAAEEEEPSIDD
-234 IENPDINIPFSWE
+234 PDIELSIDINLFGKDLPFPSNAPDKTLE
-247 LNKEGLKFPA
+247 EITKKVT
-257 NENDGDAEWK
+257 
-267 ELHKYAKGKG
+267 GKG
-277 SGTGKFGS
+277 EGKFDAGI
-285 NATLEAYLQGLLTI
+285 TLTGTAKGLLTI
-299 IADKQDEKVGL
+299 IADQKDEKVGIEVSL
-310 ELATGIKLKG
+310 EGKLSGKASVSGSVQGAVPLRFGKAVSKKLPLNSEALLA
-320 SFGVNGEIEGAL
+320 A
-332 AIPIGGK
+332 
-339 SLSKQLPG
+339 
-347 NTGIVVAVG
+347 G
-356 FFLRGKAGFN
+356 FFLRGQAE
-366 VSLVANVGADGYI
+366 VSISSSVECSATGYL
-379 AFQYDEDEGLLV
+379 ALQYDEEQGWHIRT
-391 NKAGK
+391 NGSSSM
-396 CGLGDIAGLTG
+396 GDMAGLKG
-407 ELSGEAAF
+407 ELSGMAAYT
-415 SLGVL
+415 LGVL
-420 GDFKFFGNKA
+420 GKGQILNKKYDA
-430 EFNAYLDGMKVEGKI
+430 DIGLYLDGINLEGKI
-445 AGVANVNIQEEKP
+445 TADLNSNIKEDSPK
-458 SDLYG
+458 DLYT
-463 QYKAYTDVNSLKRSS
+463 QYKTYSGGNHLVRSS
-478 GLVAEVKT
+478 QVAAEVSTK
-486 EIKGKEMK
+486 IKDKDRKLGGKIVI
-494 AGGQVEI
+494 AQVE
-501 ASITYNFAPEISG
+501 YNFAPEISG
-514 ESTVYVEDLSQQ
+514 ESVVAVDDLEQQ
-526 NKVQV
+526 NKVSV
-531 RMKNN
+531 RVKNN
-536 GESLWASDVEL
+536 GMSLWAADVEL

-552 DEKTWAKKIVLGKIG
+552 DEKAWAKKVVLGKMG
-567 AMGDSHFDFT
+567 ALDDSDFDFT
-577 ANLEMEKGHT
+577 ANLELEKGHT
-587 YTFCPVYQ
+587 YTFCPVYK

-610 KLYVP
+610 NWYVP

-830 EEYDVENVRV
+830 EEYDVENVTV
-840 KLFLAKDKKLKNPM
+840 KLFLAKDKKLNNPM

-908 GLSATLSKPIVKSTS
+908 GLSATISKPIVKSTS

-1094 EAGSLYYYRAFIYVD
+1094 EPGSLYYYRAFIYVD

-1136 R
+1136 

>member
-10 AMAAALWMALPQVK
+10 AMAAALWMPLPQVK

-29 LDFDP
+29 EDFDP

-45 HINFQEGNEWE
+45 HISFQEGNEWE

-82 GDSTY
+82 GDSSY

-128 IHFYADVPLPL
+128 IHFYADMPLPL

-150 FKEPLRVGFM
+150 FKEPLRLGFM

-168 EGNIIVMVCDPK
+168 EGNVIVMVCDPT

-212 THRVRRGV
+212 THRMRRGV
-220 VVKAADKKKDEFKV
+220 VVRAAKEEEEFKD
-234 IENPDINIPFSWE
+234 IEDPDINIPFSWE

-267 ELHKYAKGKG
+267 ELHDYAKGKG
-277 SGTGKFGS
+277 SGTGKFGA
-285 NATLEAYLQGLLTI
+285 NATLEAYLKGLLTI

-332 AIPIGGK
+332 AIPFGGK

-347 NTGIVVAVG
+347 NTGVVVAVG

-366 VSLVANVGADGYI
+366 ISIVADVGADGYI
-379 AFQYDEDEGLLV
+379 AFQYDEEEGLLV
-391 NKAGK
+391 NKDGK
-396 CGLGDIAGLTG
+396 CGLGDVAGVTG

-420 GDFKFFGNKA
+420 GDFKFLGNKA
-430 EFNAYLDGMKVEGKI
+430 EFNAYLDGMKFEGKI
-445 AGVANVNIQEEKP
+445 AGVGNVNIQEEKP

-463 QYKAYTDVNSLKRSS
+463 QYKTYTDVNSLKRTT

-526 NKVQV
+526 DKVQV

-536 GESLWASDVEL
+536 GESLWASDVKL

-552 DEKTWAKKIVLGKIG
+552 DEKKWAKKIVLGKIG

-595 PINTNMHISDKAISE
+595 PINTNMHISDRAIFE
-610 KLYVP
+610 KMYVP
-615 YNVTMPEP
+615 YNVTMPKP
-623 ELDKH
+623 ALDNHKKVKL
-628 RTVTLRATH
+628 TATH
-637 EVAHIPGARAGFL
+637 EAANVAGYTKAGFL
-650 YTDKMTDKGQIKEIE
+650 YQDDNNKGKLVEIE
-665 PSLEIDGTIE
+665 PTLEKDGTIE
-675 AEIDMPVTDFT
+675 AEIDMPTAPFT
-686 VQAFVEV
+686 VQAFVDV
-693 DGKRSYSELH
+693 NDKRSRSEIYELEPLSPAMPIMLPATDISH
-703 KLTPLTDETPIIL
+703 NKATLCMKLDETFVEEENF
-716 PTTDVTYNSA
+716 DVRFQYW
-726 TFNMRLCVGFDEY
+726 
-739 LNFLPEFEYTAEG
+739 AEG
-752 DNTPQTIAVDTKN
+752 TKTPQYIPADIN
-765 IKDGVASVKVEGLNV
+765 GIKDGVITAKAEGLSI
-780 MTNYTVKAIVRY
+780 MTNYAVKGIVIY
-792 AGSTYESQKTDK
+792 QGKEYESQETET
-804 FTTSSPIDNIEVTP
+804 FTTSTPIRNMIVTP
-818 SYTSAKFSAMVM
+818 SYTSADFIAMVVD
-830 EEYDVENVRV
+830 EYDVENVTV
-840 KLFLAKDKKLKNPM
+840 KFMVDKDKNFSNPV
-854 EIQTELEEEFEG
+854 EVLAELEEEFEG
-866 IVATCDV
+866 LVATCDV
-873 EDLEMDETYYYKI
+873 KELEMDENYYYK
-886 EVRKLAEK
+886 VQMRKISED
-894 EVYYSDVLQFNTLN
+894 EEYYSDVLNFNTLN
-908 GLSATLSKPIVKSTS
+908 GLSVTITKPIAKSVS

-968 ITKADITAEI
+968 ITKADITADI

-991 ALELDGENVNN
+991 ALELEGEVVNA

-1010 PDPYDVTTLDAVVED
+1010 PDPYDVTTQDAFVED
-1025 ATVTLAGELTLEAY
+1025 ATVTLAGVMTLEAY

-1075 EVSLEKSE
+1075 EVDLKKNE
-1083 TDALFHHTLEF
+1083 TDVLFHHTLDF
-1094 EAGSLYYYRAFIYVD
+1094 EPGSLYYYRAFIYVD

-1121 TLEYDGDLIPLAKKK
+1121 TLEYDGGLIPLAKKK

>member
-1 MRRTMHYMV
+1 MHYMV

-45 HINFQEGNEWE
+45 HISFQEGNEWE

-102 PVMQAGVFVITEEYF
+102 PVMQSGVFVITEEYF

-128 IHFYADVPLPL
+128 IHFYADMPLPL

-150 FKEPLRVGFM
+150 FKEPLRLGFM

-168 EGNIIVMVCDPK
+168 EGNVIVMVCDPT

-212 THRVRRGV
+212 THRMRRGV
-220 VVKAADKKKDEFKV
+220 VVRAAEEEEPSIDD
-234 IENPDINIPFSWE
+234 PDIELSIDINLFGKDLPFPSNAPDKTLE
-247 LNKEGLKFPA
+247 EITKKVT
-257 NENDGDAEWK
+257 
-267 ELHKYAKGKG
+267 GKG
-277 SGTGKFGS
+277 EGKFDAGI
-285 NATLEAYLQGLLTI
+285 TLTGTAKGLLTI
-299 IADKQDEKVGL
+299 IADQKDEKVGIEVSL
-310 ELATGIKLKG
+310 EGKLSGKASVSGSVQGAVPLRFGKAVSKKLPLNSEALLA
-320 SFGVNGEIEGAL
+320 A
-332 AIPIGGK
+332 
-339 SLSKQLPG
+339 
-347 NTGIVVAVG
+347 G
-356 FFLRGKAGFN
+356 FFLRGQAE
-366 VSLVANVGADGYI
+366 VSISSSVECSATGYL
-379 AFQYDEDEGLLV
+379 ALQYDEEQGWHIRT
-391 NKAGK
+391 NGSSSM
-396 CGLGDIAGLTG
+396 GDMAGLKG
-407 ELSGEAAF
+407 ELSGMAAYT
-415 SLGVL
+415 LGVL
-420 GDFKFFGNKA
+420 GKGQILNKKYDA
-430 EFNAYLDGMKVEGKI
+430 DIGLYLDGINLEGKI
-445 AGVANVNIQEEKP
+445 TADLNSNIKEDSPK
-458 SDLYG
+458 DLYT
-463 QYKAYTDVNSLKRSS
+463 QYKTYSGGNHLVRSS
-478 GLVAEVKT
+478 QVAAEVSTK
-486 EIKGKEMK
+486 IKDKDRKLGGKIVI
-494 AGGQVEI
+494 AQVE
-501 ASITYNFAPEISG
+501 YNFAPETSG
-514 ESTVYVEDLSQQ
+514 ESVVAVDDLEQQ
-526 NKVQV
+526 NKVKV
-531 RMKNN
+531 RVKNN
-536 GESLWASDVEL
+536 GMSLWAADVEL

-552 DEKTWAKKIVLGKIG
+552 DEKAWAKKVVLGKMG
-567 AMGDSHFDFT
+567 ALDDSDFDFT
-577 ANLEMEKGHT
+577 ANLELEKGHT
-587 YTFCPVYQ
+587 YTFCPVYK

-610 KLYVP
+610 NWYVP

-830 EEYDVENVRV
+830 EEYDVENVTV
-840 KLFLAKDKKLKNPM
+840 KLFLAKDKKLNNPM

-908 GLSATLSKPIVKSTS
+908 GLSATISKPIVKSTS

-968 ITKADITAEI
+968 ITKADITAER

-1094 EAGSLYYYRAFIYVD
+1094 EPGSLYYYRAFIYVD

-1136 R
+1136 